1 MPKSIEEKVEDWCK
15 KQLDNYFTKTEKIN
29 DEIEIALKSA
39 PSKKGGE
46 GNNFPDIKCFIESQ
60 NMRKIPVMIE
70 VKGTKGDFGK
80 FDKDGNILNID
91 KNGDP
96 NYTVIA
102 KYAVNGAVH
111 YGNAILTYTESYK
124 EVVAIGINGYEEN
137 KKLVTEIGVYYI
149 SDENLFIPK
158 KVADYSDLSFLKKE
172 NIEKFIRQIDELKLT
187 DEEKEKQKLEL
198 EDDIEKRLKNINQ
211 KMHDDLG
218 IVVGARVK
226 LISGLI
232 MAGLGV
238 QGKVSGL
245 KVEDL
250 KGELGEN
257 SNDGKIII
265 NKITDFLSERNL
277 PKEKKEIILNE
288 LKNVFLYSKL
298 EVPENG
304 ESKLKTVYTCVKN
317 DILPFLTKDL
327 HNIDFTGRL
336 FNVLNEWV
344 DVPDG
349 AENDVVL
356 TPRYVTEL
364 MAKLCEVNK
373 DSYVWDYATGSA
385 GFLISSM
392 NLMIEDVKKK
402 VTSPEEQNK
411 KIVQIKA
418 EQLLGIEKLPD
429 IYLLAVLNMI
439 LMGDGSSNIIHG
451 DSITEFEGN
460 YEQGKLKGEK
470 FPANV
475 FLLNPPY
482 SAPGKGFNFVEKAL
496 SKMSGGKAA
505 VLIQENAGSSQGAD
519 YTKEILKNNTLL
531 ASIHMSADLFIGKSN
546 VQTAIYVF
554 EVGKPHDTEKLVK
567 FIDFSNDGYIRQS
580 RKKSS
585 QSINLKDTGNA
596 KARYEELVNLVVRGK
611 GKDDKNLNYFKECYE
626 EDYITLN
633 GDDWTYS
640 QHKKNEL
647 NPSYEEF
654 MKDVRD
660 YLAWRI
666 SDVLKNGY
674 LRINE
679 HHFKENSKSFNNYEL
694 KLGKFKIGDIFEKI
708 ATRYKGKGDK
718 FKAVSNKKTNDFKY
732 PMVYAKF
739 GDNGIMYWGKENDF
753 ETKANVLS
761 IIYNGAI
768 AAGLVYAQPFETGIL
783 AESYLIRLKNEEI
796 SFEATLYL
804 ASVLKKVLYP
814 KYSRDYLATWTDKV
828 ENDYIYLPLNSKNK
842 IDFEYMENFICKLE
856 IEAYK
861 DLKEFL
867 LNNSFG
873 II

>member
-1 MPKSIEEKVEDWCK
+1 MSKSIEEKVEDWCK
-15 KQLDNYFTKTEKIN
+15 KQLDKYYTKTESIN
-29 DEIEIALKSA
+29 EEIEKALQLA
-39 PSKKGGE
+39 PSKNGGD
-46 GNNFPDIKCFIESQ
+46 GNNYPDIKCFIESESL
-60 NMRKIPVMIE
+60 RKIPVMIE

-80 FDKDGNILNID
+80 FDKDGNVLNTD

-96 NYTVIA
+96 NYSVIS

-111 YGNAILTYTESYK
+111 YGNAILTYTNSFK
-124 EVVAIGINGYEEN
+124 EVVAIGVNGYEQGKN
-137 KKLVTEIGVYYI
+137 FITEIGAYYI
-149 SDENLFIPK
+149 SEANLFIPK
-158 KVADYSDLSFLKKE
+158 KIANYSDLSFLKDE
-172 NIEKFIRQIDELKLT
+172 NVEKFIKQIDELKLT

-198 EDDIEKRLKNINQ
+198 EDDIEKKLKNINQ

-238 QGKVSGL
+238 KGKVSGL

-265 NKITDFLSERNL
+265 NKITDFLGERNL

-298 EVPENG
+298 EIPVNG
-304 ESKLKTVYTCVKN
+304 ESKLKTVYTSVKS

-336 FNVLNEWV
+336 FNVLNDWV
-344 DVPDG
+344 DVPDC

-392 NLMIEDVKKK
+392 NLMIEDVRKK
-402 VTSPEEQNK
+402 VTSLEEQNK
-411 KIVQIKA
+411 AIAKIKA

-439 LMGDGSSNIIHG
+439 LMGDGSSNIIHA
-451 DSITEFEGN
+451 DSLTQFEGN
-460 YEQGKLKGEK
+460 YEQGKHKGEK

-496 SKMSGGKAA
+496 SEMNCGKAA
-505 VLIQENAGSSQGAD
+505 VLIQENAGSTQGAG
-519 YTKEILKNNTLL
+519 YTKKILEKNTLL
-531 ASIHMSADLFIGKSN
+531 ASIHMSTDLFIGKSS

-567 FIDFSNDGYIRQS
+567 FIDFSNDGYTRQS

-585 QSINLKDTGNA
+585 QSTNLKDTGNA
-596 KARYEELVNLVVRGK
+596 KARYQELVNLIVRGK
-611 GKDDKNLNYFKECYE
+611 GKGNKNLNYFKDCYE
-626 EDYITLN
+626 EDYITLDGN
-633 GDDWTYS
+633 DWTYS
-640 QHKKNEL
+640 QHKKIDI
-647 NPSYEEF
+647 NPKKEDFE
-654 MKDVRD
+654 KVVKE

-666 SDVLKNGY
+666 SDSIKNG
-674 LRINE
+674 E
-679 HHFKENSKSFNNYEL
+679 S
-694 KLGKFKIGDIFEKI
+694 LGK
-708 ATRYKGKGDK
+708 
-718 FKAVSNKKTNDFKY
+718 
-732 PMVYAKF
+732 
-739 GDNGIMYWGKENDF
+739 
-753 ETKANVLS
+753 
-761 IIYNGAI
+761 
-768 AAGLVYAQPFETGIL
+768 
-783 AESYLIRLKNEEI
+783 
-796 SFEATLYL
+796 
-804 ASVLKKVLYP
+804 
-814 KYSRDYLATWTDKV
+814 
-828 ENDYIYLPLNSKNK
+828 
-842 IDFEYMENFICKLE
+842 
-856 IEAYK
+856 
-861 DLKEFL
+861 
-867 LNNSFG
+867 
-873 II
+873 

>member
-1 MPKSIEEKVEDWCK
+1 MSNSIEEKVEDWCK
-15 KQLDNYFTKTEKIN
+15 KQLDKYYTKTESIN
-29 DEIEIALKSA
+29 EEIEKALKLA
-39 PSKKGGE
+39 PSKNGGD
-46 GNNFPDIKCFIESQ
+46 GNNYPDIKCFIESESL
-60 NMRKIPVMIE
+60 RKIPVMIE
-70 VKGTKGDFGK
+70 VKGIKGDFGK
-80 FDKDGNILNID
+80 FDKDGNVLNTD
-91 KNGDP
+91 NNGDP
-96 NYTVIA
+96 NYSVIA

-111 YGNAILTYTESYK
+111 YGNAILTYTNTFK
-124 EVVAIGINGYEEN
+124 EVVAIGVNGYEQGKN
-137 KKLVTEIGVYYI
+137 FITEIGAYYI
-149 SDENLFIPK
+149 SEANLFIPK
-158 KVADYSDLSFLKKE
+158 KITDYSDLSFLKDE
-172 NIEKFIRQIDELKLT
+172 NVEKFIKQIDELKLT

-198 EDDIEKRLKNINQ
+198 EDDIEKKLKNINQ

-238 QGKVSGL
+238 KGKVSGL

-265 NKITDFLSERNL
+265 NKITDFLGERNL

-298 EVPENG
+298 EIPVNG
-304 ESKLKTVYTCVKN
+304 ESKLKTVYTSVKS

-336 FNVLNEWV
+336 FNVLNDWV

-392 NLMIEDVKKK
+392 NLMIEDAKKK
-402 VTSPEEQNK
+402 IASPEEQNK
-411 KIVQIKA
+411 AILKIKA

-439 LMGDGSSNIIHG
+439 LMGDGSSNIIHA
-451 DSITEFEGN
+451 DSITQFEGK
-460 YEQGKLKGEK
+460 YEQGKHKGEK

-496 SKMSGGKAA
+496 SEMSGGKAA
-505 VLIQENAGSSQGAD
+505 VLIQENAGSTQGAG
-519 YTKEILKNNTLL
+519 YTKKILEKNTLL
-531 ASIHMSADLFIGKSN
+531 ASIHMSTDLFIGKSS

-567 FIDFSNDGYIRQS
+567 FIDFSNDGYTRQS

-585 QSINLKDTGNA
+585 QSTNLKDTGNA
-596 KARYEELVNLVVRGK
+596 KARYQELVNLVVRGK
-611 GKDDKNLNYFKECYE
+611 GKDNKNLNYFKDCYE
-626 EDYITLN
+626 EDYITLDGN
-633 GDDWTYS
+633 DWTYS
-640 QHKKNEL
+640 QHKKIDI
-647 NPSYEEF
+647 NPKKEDFE
-654 MKDVRD
+654 KVVKE

-666 SDVLKNGY
+666 SDSIKNG
-674 LRINE
+674 E
-679 HHFKENSKSFNNYEL
+679 S
-694 KLGKFKIGDIFEKI
+694 LGK
-708 ATRYKGKGDK
+708 
-718 FKAVSNKKTNDFKY
+718 
-732 PMVYAKF
+732 
-739 GDNGIMYWGKENDF
+739 
-753 ETKANVLS
+753 
-761 IIYNGAI
+761 
-768 AAGLVYAQPFETGIL
+768 
-783 AESYLIRLKNEEI
+783 
-796 SFEATLYL
+796 
-804 ASVLKKVLYP
+804 
-814 KYSRDYLATWTDKV
+814 
-828 ENDYIYLPLNSKNK
+828 
-842 IDFEYMENFICKLE
+842 
-856 IEAYK
+856 
-861 DLKEFL
+861 
-867 LNNSFG
+867 
-873 II
+873 

>member
-1 MPKSIEEKVEDWCK
+1 MSKSIEEKVEDWCK
-15 KQLDNYFTKTEKIN
+15 KQLDKYYTKTESIN
-29 DEIEIALKSA
+29 EEIEKALQLA
-39 PSKKGGE
+39 PSKNGGD
-46 GNNFPDIKCFIESQ
+46 GNNYPDIKCFIESESL
-60 NMRKIPVMIE
+60 RKIPVMIE
-70 VKGTKGDFGK
+70 VKGTKDDFGK
-80 FDKDGNILNID
+80 FDKDGNVLNTD

-96 NYTVIA
+96 NYSVIS

-111 YGNAILTYTESYK
+111 YGNAILTYTNSFK
-124 EVVAIGINGYEEN
+124 EVVAIGVNGYEQGKN
-137 KKLVTEIGVYYI
+137 FITEIGAYYI
-149 SDENLFIPK
+149 SEANLFIPK
-158 KVADYSDLSFLKKE
+158 KIANYSDLSFLKDE
-172 NIEKFIRQIDELKLT
+172 NVEKFIKQIDELKLT

-198 EDDIEKRLKNINQ
+198 EDDIEKKLKNINQ

-238 QGKVSGL
+238 KGKVSGL

-265 NKITDFLSERNL
+265 NKITDFLGERNL

-298 EVPENG
+298 EIPVNG
-304 ESKLKTVYTCVKN
+304 ESKLKTVYTSVKS

-336 FNVLNEWV
+336 FNVLNDWV

-392 NLMIEDVKKK
+392 NLMIEDVRKK
-402 VTSPEEQNK
+402 VTSLEEQNK
-411 KIVQIKA
+411 TIAKIKA

-439 LMGDGSSNIIHG
+439 LMGDGSSNIIHA
-451 DSITEFEGN
+451 DSLTQFEGN
-460 YEQGKLKGEK
+460 YEQGKHKGEK

-496 SKMSGGKAA
+496 SEMNCGKAA
-505 VLIQENAGSSQGAD
+505 VLIQENAGSTQGAG
-519 YTKEILKNNTLL
+519 YTKKILEKNTLL
-531 ASIHMSADLFIGKSN
+531 ASIHMSTDLFIGKSS

-567 FIDFSNDGYIRQS
+567 FIDFSNDGYTRQS

-585 QSINLKDTGNA
+585 QSTNLKDTGNA
-596 KARYEELVNLVVRGK
+596 KARYQELVNLIVRGK
-611 GKDDKNLNYFKECYE
+611 GKDNKNLNYFKDCYE
-626 EDYITLN
+626 EDYITLDGN
-633 GDDWTYS
+633 DWTYS
-640 QHKKNEL
+640 QHKKIDI
-647 NPSYEEF
+647 NPKKEDFE
-654 MKDVRD
+654 KVVKE

-666 SDVLKNGY
+666 SDSIKNG
-674 LRINE
+674 E
-679 HHFKENSKSFNNYEL
+679 S
-694 KLGKFKIGDIFEKI
+694 LGK
-708 ATRYKGKGDK
+708 
-718 FKAVSNKKTNDFKY
+718 
-732 PMVYAKF
+732 
-739 GDNGIMYWGKENDF
+739 
-753 ETKANVLS
+753 
-761 IIYNGAI
+761 
-768 AAGLVYAQPFETGIL
+768 
-783 AESYLIRLKNEEI
+783 
-796 SFEATLYL
+796 
-804 ASVLKKVLYP
+804 
-814 KYSRDYLATWTDKV
+814 
-828 ENDYIYLPLNSKNK
+828 
-842 IDFEYMENFICKLE
+842 
-856 IEAYK
+856 
-861 DLKEFL
+861 
-867 LNNSFG
+867 
-873 II
+873 

>member
-1 MPKSIEEKVEDWCK
+1 MSKSIEEKVEDWCK
-15 KQLDNYFTKTEKIN
+15 KQLDKYYTKTESIN
-29 DEIEIALKSA
+29 EEIEKALQLA
-39 PSKKGGE
+39 PSKNGGD
-46 GNNFPDIKCFIESQ
+46 GNNYPDIKCFIESESL
-60 NMRKIPVMIE
+60 RKIPVMIE

-80 FDKDGNILNID
+80 FDKDGNVLNTD

-96 NYTVIA
+96 NYSVIS

-111 YGNAILTYTESYK
+111 YGNAILTYTNSFK
-124 EVVAIGINGYEEN
+124 EVVAIGVNGYEQGKN
-137 KKLVTEIGVYYI
+137 FITEIGAYYI
-149 SDENLFIPK
+149 SEANLFIPK
-158 KVADYSDLSFLKKE
+158 KIANYSDLSFLKDE
-172 NIEKFIRQIDELKLT
+172 NVEKFIKQIDELKLT

-198 EDDIEKRLKNINQ
+198 EDDIEKKLKNINQ
-211 KMHDDLG
+211 KLHDDLG

-238 QGKVSGL
+238 KGKVSGL

-265 NKITDFLSERNL
+265 NKITDFLGERNL

-298 EVPENG
+298 EIPVNG
-304 ESKLKTVYTCVKN
+304 ESKLKTVYTSVKS

-336 FNVLNEWV
+336 FNVLNDWV

-392 NLMIEDVKKK
+392 NLMIEDVRKK
-402 VTSPEEQNK
+402 VTSLEEQNK
-411 KIVQIKA
+411 AIAKIKA

-439 LMGDGSSNIIHG
+439 LMGDGSSNIIHA
-451 DSITEFEGN
+451 DSLTQFEGN
-460 YEQGKLKGEK
+460 YEQGKHKGEK

-496 SKMSGGKAA
+496 SEMNCGKAA
-505 VLIQENAGSSQGAD
+505 VLIQENAGSTQGAG
-519 YTKEILKNNTLL
+519 YTKKILEKNTLL
-531 ASIHMSADLFIGKSN
+531 ASIHMSTDLFIGKSS

-567 FIDFSNDGYIRQS
+567 FIDFSNDGYTRQS

-585 QSINLKDTGNA
+585 QSTNLKDTGNA
-596 KARYEELVNLVVRGK
+596 KARYQELVNLIVRGK
-611 GKDDKNLNYFKECYE
+611 GKDNKNLNYFKDCYE
-626 EDYITLN
+626 EDYITLDGN
-633 GDDWTYS
+633 DWTYS
-640 QHKKNEL
+640 QHKKIDI
-647 NPSYEEF
+647 NPKKEDFE
-654 MKDVRD
+654 KVVKE

-666 SDVLKNGY
+666 SDSIKNG
-674 LRINE
+674 E
-679 HHFKENSKSFNNYEL
+679 S
-694 KLGKFKIGDIFEKI
+694 LGK
-708 ATRYKGKGDK
+708 
-718 FKAVSNKKTNDFKY
+718 
-732 PMVYAKF
+732 
-739 GDNGIMYWGKENDF
+739 
-753 ETKANVLS
+753 
-761 IIYNGAI
+761 
-768 AAGLVYAQPFETGIL
+768 
-783 AESYLIRLKNEEI
+783 
-796 SFEATLYL
+796 
-804 ASVLKKVLYP
+804 
-814 KYSRDYLATWTDKV
+814 
-828 ENDYIYLPLNSKNK
+828 
-842 IDFEYMENFICKLE
+842 
-856 IEAYK
+856 
-861 DLKEFL
+861 
-867 LNNSFG
+867 
-873 II
+873 

>member
-1 MPKSIEEKVEDWCK
+1 MSKSIEEKVEDWCK
-15 KQLDNYFTKTEKIN
+15 KQLDKYYTKTESIN
-29 DEIEIALKSA
+29 EEIEKALQLA
-39 PSKKGGE
+39 PSKNGGD
-46 GNNFPDIKCFIESQ
+46 GNNYPDIKCFIESESL
-60 NMRKIPVMIE
+60 RKIPVMIE

-80 FDKDGNILNID
+80 FDKDGNVLNTD

-96 NYTVIA
+96 NYSVIS

-111 YGNAILTYTESYK
+111 YGNAILTYTNSFK
-124 EVVAIGINGYEEN
+124 EVVAIGVNGYEQGKN
-137 KKLVTEIGVYYI
+137 FITEIGAYYI
-149 SDENLFIPK
+149 SEANLFIPK
-158 KVADYSDLSFLKKE
+158 KIANYSDLSFLKDE
-172 NIEKFIRQIDELKLT
+172 NVEKFIKQIDELKLT

-198 EDDIEKRLKNINQ
+198 EDDIEKKLKNINQ

-238 QGKVSGL
+238 KGKVSGL

-265 NKITDFLSERNL
+265 NKITDFLGERNL

-298 EVPENG
+298 EIPVNG
-304 ESKLKTVYTCVKN
+304 ESKLKTVYTSVKS

-336 FNVLNEWV
+336 FNVLNDWV

-392 NLMIEDVKKK
+392 NLMIEDVRKK
-402 VTSPEEQNK
+402 VTSLEEQNK
-411 KIVQIKA
+411 AIAKIKA

-439 LMGDGSSNIIHG
+439 LMGDGSSNIIHA
-451 DSITEFEGN
+451 DSLTQFEGN
-460 YEQGKLKGEK
+460 YEQGKHKGEK

-496 SKMSGGKAA
+496 SEMNCGKAA
-505 VLIQENAGSSQGAD
+505 VLIQENAGSTQGAE
-519 YTKEILKNNTLL
+519 YTKKILEKNTLL
-531 ASIHMSADLFIGKSN
+531 ASIHMSTDLFIGKSS

-567 FIDFSNDGYIRQS
+567 FIDFSNDGYTRQS

-585 QSINLKDTGNA
+585 QSTNLKDTGNA
-596 KARYEELVNLVVRGK
+596 KARYQELVNLIVRGK
-611 GKDDKNLNYFKECYE
+611 GKDNKNLNYFKDCYE
-626 EDYITLN
+626 EDYITLDGN
-633 GDDWTYS
+633 DWTYS
-640 QHKKNEL
+640 QHKKIDI
-647 NPSYEEF
+647 NPKKEDFE
-654 MKDVRD
+654 KVVKE

-666 SDVLKNGY
+666 SDSIKNG
-674 LRINE
+674 E
-679 HHFKENSKSFNNYEL
+679 S
-694 KLGKFKIGDIFEKI
+694 LGK
-708 ATRYKGKGDK
+708 
-718 FKAVSNKKTNDFKY
+718 
-732 PMVYAKF
+732 
-739 GDNGIMYWGKENDF
+739 
-753 ETKANVLS
+753 
-761 IIYNGAI
+761 
-768 AAGLVYAQPFETGIL
+768 
-783 AESYLIRLKNEEI
+783 
-796 SFEATLYL
+796 
-804 ASVLKKVLYP
+804 
-814 KYSRDYLATWTDKV
+814 
-828 ENDYIYLPLNSKNK
+828 
-842 IDFEYMENFICKLE
+842 
-856 IEAYK
+856 
-861 DLKEFL
+861 
-867 LNNSFG
+867 
-873 II
+873 

>member
-1 MPKSIEEKVEDWCK
+1 MSKSIEEKVEDWCK
-15 KQLDNYFTKTEKIN
+15 KQLDKYYTKTESIN
-29 DEIEIALKSA
+29 EEIEKALQLA
-39 PSKKGGE
+39 PSKNGGD
-46 GNNFPDIKCFIESQ
+46 GNNYPDIKCFIESESL
-60 NMRKIPVMIE
+60 RKIPVMIE

-80 FDKDGNILNID
+80 FDKDGNVLNTD

-96 NYTVIA
+96 NYSVIS

-111 YGNAILTYTESYK
+111 YGNAILTYTNSFK
-124 EVVAIGINGYEEN
+124 EVVAIGVNGYEQGKN
-137 KKLVTEIGVYYI
+137 FITEIGAYYI
-149 SDENLFIPK
+149 SEANLFIPK
-158 KVADYSDLSFLKKE
+158 KIANYSDLSFLKDE
-172 NIEKFIRQIDELKLT
+172 NVEKFIKQIDELKLT

-198 EDDIEKRLKNINQ
+198 EDDIEKKLKNINQ

-238 QGKVSGL
+238 KGKVSGL

-265 NKITDFLSERNL
+265 NKITDFLGERNL
-277 PKEKKEIILNE
+277 SKEKKEIILNE

-298 EVPENG
+298 EIPVNG
-304 ESKLKTVYTCVKN
+304 ESKLKTVYTSVKS

-336 FNVLNEWV
+336 FNVLNDWV

-392 NLMIEDVKKK
+392 NLMIEDVRKK
-402 VTSPEEQNK
+402 VTSLEEQNK
-411 KIVQIKA
+411 AIAKIKA

-439 LMGDGSSNIIHG
+439 LMGDGSSNIIHA
-451 DSITEFEGN
+451 DSLTQFEGN
-460 YEQGKLKGEK
+460 YEQGKHKGEK

-496 SKMSGGKAA
+496 SEMNCGKAA
-505 VLIQENAGSSQGAD
+505 VLIQENAGSTQGAG
-519 YTKEILKNNTLL
+519 YTKKILEKNTLL
-531 ASIHMSADLFIGKSN
+531 ASIHMSTDLFIGKSS

-567 FIDFSNDGYIRQS
+567 FIDFSNDGYTRQS

-585 QSINLKDTGNA
+585 QSTNLKDTGNA
-596 KARYEELVNLVVRGK
+596 KARYQELVNLIVRGK
-611 GKDDKNLNYFKECYE
+611 GKDNKNLNYFKDCYE
-626 EDYITLN
+626 EDYITLDGN
-633 GDDWTYS
+633 DWTYS
-640 QHKKNEL
+640 QHKKIDI
-647 NPSYEEF
+647 NPKKEDFE
-654 MKDVRD
+654 KVVKE

-666 SDVLKNGY
+666 SDSIKNG
-674 LRINE
+674 E
-679 HHFKENSKSFNNYEL
+679 S
-694 KLGKFKIGDIFEKI
+694 LGK
-708 ATRYKGKGDK
+708 
-718 FKAVSNKKTNDFKY
+718 
-732 PMVYAKF
+732 
-739 GDNGIMYWGKENDF
+739 
-753 ETKANVLS
+753 
-761 IIYNGAI
+761 
-768 AAGLVYAQPFETGIL
+768 
-783 AESYLIRLKNEEI
+783 
-796 SFEATLYL
+796 
-804 ASVLKKVLYP
+804 
-814 KYSRDYLATWTDKV
+814 
-828 ENDYIYLPLNSKNK
+828 
-842 IDFEYMENFICKLE
+842 
-856 IEAYK
+856 
-861 DLKEFL
+861 
-867 LNNSFG
+867 
-873 II
+873 

>member
-1 MPKSIEEKVEDWCK
+1 MSKSIEEKVEDWCK
-15 KQLDNYFTKTEKIN
+15 KQLDKYYTKTESIN
-29 DEIEIALKSA
+29 EEIEKALQLA
-39 PSKKGGE
+39 PSKNGGD
-46 GNNFPDIKCFIESQ
+46 GNNYPDIKCFIESESL
-60 NMRKIPVMIE
+60 RKIPVMIE

-80 FDKDGNILNID
+80 FDKDGNVLNTD

-96 NYTVIA
+96 NYSVIS

-111 YGNAILTYTESYK
+111 YGNAILTYTNSFK
-124 EVVAIGINGYEEN
+124 EVVAIGVNGYEQGKN
-137 KKLVTEIGVYYI
+137 FITEIGAYYI
-149 SDENLFIPK
+149 SEANLFIPK
-158 KVADYSDLSFLKKE
+158 KIANYSDLSFLKDE
-172 NIEKFIRQIDELKLT
+172 NVEKFIKQIDELKLT

-198 EDDIEKRLKNINQ
+198 EDDIEKKLKNINQ

-238 QGKVSGL
+238 KGKVSGL

-265 NKITDFLSERNL
+265 NKITDFLGERNL
-277 PKEKKEIILNE
+277 PKKKKEIILNE

-298 EVPENG
+298 EIPVNG
-304 ESKLKTVYTCVKN
+304 ESKLKTVYTSVKS

-336 FNVLNEWV
+336 FNVLNDWV

-392 NLMIEDVKKK
+392 NLMIEDVRKK
-402 VTSPEEQNK
+402 VTSLEEQNK
-411 KIVQIKA
+411 AIAKIKA

-439 LMGDGSSNIIHG
+439 LMGDGSSNIIHA
-451 DSITEFEGN
+451 DSLTQFEGN
-460 YEQGKLKGEK
+460 YEQGKHKGEK

-496 SKMSGGKAA
+496 SEMNCGKAA
-505 VLIQENAGSSQGAD
+505 VLIQENAGSTQGAG
-519 YTKEILKNNTLL
+519 YTKKILEKNTLL
-531 ASIHMSADLFIGKSN
+531 ASIHMSTDLFIGKSS

-567 FIDFSNDGYIRQS
+567 FIDFSNDGYTRQS

-585 QSINLKDTGNA
+585 QSTNLKDTGNA
-596 KARYEELVNLVVRGK
+596 KARYQELVNLIVRGK
-611 GKDDKNLNYFKECYE
+611 GKDNKNLNYFKDCYE
-626 EDYITLN
+626 EDYITLDGN
-633 GDDWTYS
+633 DWTYS
-640 QHKKNEL
+640 QHKKIDI
-647 NPSYEEF
+647 NPKKEDFE
-654 MKDVRD
+654 KVVKE

-666 SDVLKNGY
+666 SDSIKNG
-674 LRINE
+674 E
-679 HHFKENSKSFNNYEL
+679 S
-694 KLGKFKIGDIFEKI
+694 LGK
-708 ATRYKGKGDK
+708 
-718 FKAVSNKKTNDFKY
+718 
-732 PMVYAKF
+732 
-739 GDNGIMYWGKENDF
+739 
-753 ETKANVLS
+753 
-761 IIYNGAI
+761 
-768 AAGLVYAQPFETGIL
+768 
-783 AESYLIRLKNEEI
+783 
-796 SFEATLYL
+796 
-804 ASVLKKVLYP
+804 
-814 KYSRDYLATWTDKV
+814 
-828 ENDYIYLPLNSKNK
+828 
-842 IDFEYMENFICKLE
+842 
-856 IEAYK
+856 
-861 DLKEFL
+861 
-867 LNNSFG
+867 
-873 II
+873 

>member
-1 MPKSIEEKVEDWCK
+1 MSKSIEEKVEDWCK
-15 KQLDNYFTKTEKIN
+15 KQLDKYYTKTESIN
-29 DEIEIALKSA
+29 EEIEKALQLA
-39 PSKKGGE
+39 PSKNGGD
-46 GNNFPDIKCFIESQ
+46 GNNYPDIKCFIESESL
-60 NMRKIPVMIE
+60 RKIPVMIE

-80 FDKDGNILNID
+80 FDKDGNVLNTD

-96 NYTVIA
+96 NYNVIS

-111 YGNAILTYTESYK
+111 YGNAILTYTNSFK
-124 EVVAIGINGYEEN
+124 EVVAIGVNGYEQGKN
-137 KKLVTEIGVYYI
+137 FITEIGAYYI
-149 SDENLFIPK
+149 SEGNLFIPK
-158 KVADYSDLSFLKKE
+158 KIANYSDLSFLKDE
-172 NIEKFIRQIDELKLT
+172 NVEKFIKQIDELKLT

-198 EDDIEKRLKNINQ
+198 EDDIEKKLKNINQ

-238 QGKVSGL
+238 KGKVSGL

-265 NKITDFLSERNL
+265 NKITDFLGERNL

-298 EVPENG
+298 EIPVNG
-304 ESKLKTVYTCVKN
+304 ESKLKTVYTSVKS

-336 FNVLNEWV
+336 FNVLNDWV

-392 NLMIEDVKKK
+392 NLMIEDVRKK
-402 VTSPEEQNK
+402 VTSLEEQNK
-411 KIVQIKA
+411 AIAKIKA

-439 LMGDGSSNIIHG
+439 LMGDGSSNIIHA
-451 DSITEFEGN
+451 DSLTQFEGN
-460 YEQGKLKGEK
+460 YEQGKHKGEK

-496 SKMSGGKAA
+496 SEMNCGKAA
-505 VLIQENAGSSQGAD
+505 VLIQENAGSTQGAG
-519 YTKEILKNNTLL
+519 YTKKILEKNTLL
-531 ASIHMSADLFIGKSN
+531 ASIHMSTDLFIGKSS

-567 FIDFSNDGYIRQS
+567 FIDFSNDGYTRQS

-585 QSINLKDTGNA
+585 QSTNLKDTGNA
-596 KARYEELVNLVVRGK
+596 KARYQELVNLIVRGK
-611 GKDDKNLNYFKECYE
+611 GKDNKNLNYFKDCYE
-626 EDYITLN
+626 EDYITLDGN
-633 GDDWTYS
+633 DWTYS
-640 QHKKNEL
+640 QHKKIDI
-647 NPSYEEF
+647 NPKKEDFE
-654 MKDVRD
+654 KVVKE

-666 SDVLKNGY
+666 SDSIKNG
-674 LRINE
+674 E
-679 HHFKENSKSFNNYEL
+679 S
-694 KLGKFKIGDIFEKI
+694 LGK
-708 ATRYKGKGDK
+708 
-718 FKAVSNKKTNDFKY
+718 
-732 PMVYAKF
+732 
-739 GDNGIMYWGKENDF
+739 
-753 ETKANVLS
+753 
-761 IIYNGAI
+761 
-768 AAGLVYAQPFETGIL
+768 
-783 AESYLIRLKNEEI
+783 
-796 SFEATLYL
+796 
-804 ASVLKKVLYP
+804 
-814 KYSRDYLATWTDKV
+814 
-828 ENDYIYLPLNSKNK
+828 
-842 IDFEYMENFICKLE
+842 
-856 IEAYK
+856 
-861 DLKEFL
+861 
-867 LNNSFG
+867 
-873 II
+873 

>member
-1 MPKSIEEKVEDWCK
+1 MSKSIEEKVEDWCK
-15 KQLDNYFTKTEKIN
+15 KQLDKYYTKTESIN
-29 DEIEIALKSA
+29 EEIEKALQLA
-39 PSKKGGE
+39 PSKNGGD
-46 GNNFPDIKCFIESQ
+46 GNNYPDIKCFIESESL
-60 NMRKIPVMIE
+60 RKIPVMIE
-70 VKGTKGDFGK
+70 VKGTKDDFGK
-80 FDKDGNILNID
+80 FDKDGNVLNTD

-96 NYTVIA
+96 NYSVIS

-111 YGNAILTYTESYK
+111 YGNAILTYTNSFK
-124 EVVAIGINGYEEN
+124 EVVAIGVNGYEQGKN
-137 KKLVTEIGVYYI
+137 FITEIGAYYI
-149 SDENLFIPK
+149 SEANLFIPK
-158 KVADYSDLSFLKKE
+158 KIANYSDLSFLKDE
-172 NIEKFIRQIDELKLT
+172 NVEKFIKQIDELKLT

-198 EDDIEKRLKNINQ
+198 EDDIEKKLKNINQ

-238 QGKVSGL
+238 KGKVSGL

-265 NKITDFLSERNL
+265 NKITDFLGERNL

-298 EVPENG
+298 EIPVNG
-304 ESKLKTVYTCVKN
+304 ESKLKTVYTSVKS

-336 FNVLNEWV
+336 FNVLNDWV

-392 NLMIEDVKKK
+392 NLMIEDVRKK
-402 VTSPEEQNK
+402 VTSLEEQNK
-411 KIVQIKA
+411 AIAKIKA

-439 LMGDGSSNIIHG
+439 LMGDGSSNIIHA
-451 DSITEFEGN
+451 DSLTQFEGN
-460 YEQGKLKGEK
+460 YEQGKHKGEK

-496 SKMSGGKAA
+496 SEMNCGKAA
-505 VLIQENAGSSQGAD
+505 VLIQENAGSTQGAG
-519 YTKEILKNNTLL
+519 YTKKILEKNTLL
-531 ASIHMSADLFIGKSN
+531 ASIHMSTDLFIGKSS

-567 FIDFSNDGYIRQS
+567 FIDFSNDGYTRQS

-585 QSINLKDTGNA
+585 QSTNLKDTGNA
-596 KARYEELVNLVVRGK
+596 KARYLELVNLIVRGK
-611 GKDDKNLNYFKECYE
+611 GKDNKNLNYFKDCYE
-626 EDYITLN
+626 EDYITLDGN
-633 GDDWTYS
+633 DWTYS
-640 QHKKNEL
+640 QHKKIDI
-647 NPSYEEF
+647 NPKKEDFE
-654 MKDVRD
+654 KVVKE

-666 SDVLKNGY
+666 SDSIKNG
-674 LRINE
+674 E
-679 HHFKENSKSFNNYEL
+679 S
-694 KLGKFKIGDIFEKI
+694 LGK
-708 ATRYKGKGDK
+708 
-718 FKAVSNKKTNDFKY
+718 
-732 PMVYAKF
+732 
-739 GDNGIMYWGKENDF
+739 
-753 ETKANVLS
+753 
-761 IIYNGAI
+761 
-768 AAGLVYAQPFETGIL
+768 
-783 AESYLIRLKNEEI
+783 
-796 SFEATLYL
+796 
-804 ASVLKKVLYP
+804 
-814 KYSRDYLATWTDKV
+814 
-828 ENDYIYLPLNSKNK
+828 
-842 IDFEYMENFICKLE
+842 
-856 IEAYK
+856 
-861 DLKEFL
+861 
-867 LNNSFG
+867 
-873 II
+873 

>member
-1 MPKSIEEKVEDWCK
+1 MSKSIEEKVEDWCK
-15 KQLDNYFTKTEKIN
+15 KQLDKYYTKTESIN
-29 DEIEIALKSA
+29 EEIEKALQLA
-39 PSKKGGE
+39 PSKNGGD
-46 GNNFPDIKCFIESQ
+46 GNNYPDIKCFIESESL
-60 NMRKIPVMIE
+60 RKIPVMIE

-80 FDKDGNILNID
+80 FDKDGNVLNTD

-96 NYTVIA
+96 NYSVIS

-111 YGNAILTYTESYK
+111 YGNAILTYTNSFK
-124 EVVAIGINGYEEN
+124 EVVAIGVNGYEQGKN
-137 KKLVTEIGVYYI
+137 FITEIGAYYI
-149 SDENLFIPK
+149 SEANLFIPK
-158 KVADYSDLSFLKKE
+158 KIANYSDLSFLKDE
-172 NIEKFIRQIDELKLT
+172 NVEKFIKQIDELKLT

-198 EDDIEKRLKNINQ
+198 EDDIEKKLKNINQ

-238 QGKVSGL
+238 KGKVSGL

-265 NKITDFLSERNL
+265 NKITDFLGERNL

-298 EVPENG
+298 EIPVNG
-304 ESKLKTVYTCVKN
+304 ESKLKTVYTSVKS

-336 FNVLNEWV
+336 FNVLNDWV

-373 DSYVWDYATGSA
+373 GSYVWDYATGSA

-392 NLMIEDVKKK
+392 NLMIEDVRKK
-402 VTSPEEQNK
+402 VTSLEEQNK
-411 KIVQIKA
+411 AIAKIKA

-439 LMGDGSSNIIHG
+439 LMGDGSSNIIHA
-451 DSITEFEGN
+451 DSLTQFEGN
-460 YEQGKLKGEK
+460 YEQGKHKGEK

-496 SKMSGGKAA
+496 SEMNCGKAA
-505 VLIQENAGSSQGAD
+505 VLIQENAGSTQGAG
-519 YTKEILKNNTLL
+519 YTKKILEKNTLL
-531 ASIHMSADLFIGKSN
+531 ASIHMSTDLFIGKSS

-567 FIDFSNDGYIRQS
+567 FIDFSNDGYTRQS

-585 QSINLKDTGNA
+585 QSTNLKDTGNA
-596 KARYEELVNLVVRGK
+596 KARYQELVNLIVRGK
-611 GKDDKNLNYFKECYE
+611 GKDNKNLNYFKDCYE
-626 EDYITLN
+626 EDYITLDGN
-633 GDDWTYS
+633 DWTYS
-640 QHKKNEL
+640 QHKKIDI
-647 NPSYEEF
+647 NPKKEDFE
-654 MKDVRD
+654 KVVKE

-666 SDVLKNGY
+666 SDSIKNG
-674 LRINE
+674 E
-679 HHFKENSKSFNNYEL
+679 S
-694 KLGKFKIGDIFEKI
+694 LGK
-708 ATRYKGKGDK
+708 
-718 FKAVSNKKTNDFKY
+718 
-732 PMVYAKF
+732 
-739 GDNGIMYWGKENDF
+739 
-753 ETKANVLS
+753 
-761 IIYNGAI
+761 
-768 AAGLVYAQPFETGIL
+768 
-783 AESYLIRLKNEEI
+783 
-796 SFEATLYL
+796 
-804 ASVLKKVLYP
+804 
-814 KYSRDYLATWTDKV
+814 
-828 ENDYIYLPLNSKNK
+828 
-842 IDFEYMENFICKLE
+842 
-856 IEAYK
+856 
-861 DLKEFL
+861 
-867 LNNSFG
+867 
-873 II
+873 

>member
-1 MPKSIEEKVEDWCK
+1 MSKSIEEKVEDWCK
-15 KQLDNYFTKTEKIN
+15 KQLDKYYTKTESIN
-29 DEIEIALKSA
+29 EEIEKALQLA
-39 PSKKGGE
+39 PSKNGGD
-46 GNNFPDIKCFIESQ
+46 GNNYPDIKCFIESESL
-60 NMRKIPVMIE
+60 RKIPVMIE

-80 FDKDGNILNID
+80 FDKDGNVLNTD

-96 NYTVIA
+96 NYSVIS

-111 YGNAILTYTESYK
+111 YGNAILTYTNSFK
-124 EVVAIGINGYEEN
+124 EVVAIGVNGYEQGKN
-137 KKLVTEIGVYYI
+137 FITEIGAYYI
-149 SDENLFIPK
+149 SEANLFIPK
-158 KVADYSDLSFLKKE
+158 KIANYSDLSFLKDE
-172 NIEKFIRQIDELKLT
+172 NVEKFIKQIDELKLT

-198 EDDIEKRLKNINQ
+198 EDDIEKKLKNINQ

-238 QGKVSGL
+238 KGKVSGL

-265 NKITDFLSERNL
+265 NKITDFLGERNL

-298 EVPENG
+298 EIPVNG
-304 ESKLKTVYTCVKN
+304 ESKLKTVYTSVKS

-336 FNVLNEWV
+336 FNVLNDWV

-392 NLMIEDVKKK
+392 NLMIEDVRKK
-402 VTSPEEQNK
+402 VTSLEEQNK
-411 KIVQIKA
+411 AIAKIKA

-439 LMGDGSSNIIHG
+439 LMGDGSSNIIHA
-451 DSITEFEGN
+451 DSLTQFEGN
-460 YEQGKLKGEK
+460 YEQGKHKGEK

-496 SKMSGGKAA
+496 SEMNCGKAA
-505 VLIQENAGSSQGAD
+505 VLIQENAGSTQGAG
-519 YTKEILKNNTLL
+519 YTKKILEKNTLL
-531 ASIHMSADLFIGKSN
+531 ASIHMSTDLFIGKSS

-567 FIDFSNDGYIRQS
+567 FIDFSNDGYTRQS

-585 QSINLKDTGNA
+585 QSTNLKDTGNA
-596 KARYEELVNLVVRGK
+596 KARYQELVNLIVRGK
-611 GKDDKNLNYFKECYE
+611 GKGNKNLNYFKDCYE
-626 EDYITLN
+626 EDYITLDGN
-633 GDDWTYS
+633 DWTYS
-640 QHKKNEL
+640 QHKKIDI
-647 NPSYEEF
+647 NPKKEDFE
-654 MKDVRD
+654 KVVKE

-666 SDVLKNGY
+666 SDSIKNG
-674 LRINE
+674 E
-679 HHFKENSKSFNNYEL
+679 S
-694 KLGKFKIGDIFEKI
+694 LGK
-708 ATRYKGKGDK
+708 
-718 FKAVSNKKTNDFKY
+718 
-732 PMVYAKF
+732 
-739 GDNGIMYWGKENDF
+739 
-753 ETKANVLS
+753 
-761 IIYNGAI
+761 
-768 AAGLVYAQPFETGIL
+768 
-783 AESYLIRLKNEEI
+783 
-796 SFEATLYL
+796 
-804 ASVLKKVLYP
+804 
-814 KYSRDYLATWTDKV
+814 
-828 ENDYIYLPLNSKNK
+828 
-842 IDFEYMENFICKLE
+842 
-856 IEAYK
+856 
-861 DLKEFL
+861 
-867 LNNSFG
+867 
-873 II
+873 

>member
-1 MPKSIEEKVEDWCK
+1 MSKSIEEKVEDWCK
-15 KQLDNYFTKTEKIN
+15 KQLDKYYTKTESIN
-29 DEIEIALKSA
+29 EEIEKALQLA
-39 PSKKGGE
+39 PSKNGGD
-46 GNNFPDIKCFIESQ
+46 GNNYPDIKCFIESESL
-60 NMRKIPVMIE
+60 RKIPVMIE
-70 VKGTKGDFGK
+70 VKGTKDDFGK
-80 FDKDGNILNID
+80 FDKDGNVLNTD

-96 NYTVIA
+96 NYSVIS

-111 YGNAILTYTESYK
+111 YGNAILTYTNSFK
-124 EVVAIGINGYEEN
+124 EVVAIGVNGYEQGKN
-137 KKLVTEIGVYYI
+137 FITEIGAYYI
-149 SDENLFIPK
+149 SEANLFIPK
-158 KVADYSDLSFLKKE
+158 KIANYSDLSFLKDE
-172 NIEKFIRQIDELKLT
+172 NVEKFIKQIDELKLT

-198 EDDIEKRLKNINQ
+198 EDDIEKKLKNINQ

-238 QGKVSGL
+238 KGKVSGL

-265 NKITDFLSERNL
+265 NKITDFLGERNL

-298 EVPENG
+298 EIPVNG
-304 ESKLKTVYTCVKN
+304 ESKLKTVYTSVKS

-336 FNVLNEWV
+336 FNVLNDWV

-392 NLMIEDVKKK
+392 NLMIEDVRKK
-402 VTSPEEQNK
+402 VTSLEEQNK
-411 KIVQIKA
+411 AIAKIKA

-439 LMGDGSSNIIHG
+439 LMGDGSSNIIHA
-451 DSITEFEGN
+451 DSLTQFEGN
-460 YEQGKLKGEK
+460 YEQGKHKGEK

-496 SKMSGGKAA
+496 SEMNCGKAA
-505 VLIQENAGSSQGAD
+505 VLIQENAGSTQGAG
-519 YTKEILKNNTLL
+519 YTKKILEKNTLL
-531 ASIHMSADLFIGKSN
+531 ASIHMSTDLFIGKSS

-567 FIDFSNDGYIRQS
+567 FIDFSNDGYTRQS

-585 QSINLKDTGNA
+585 QSTNLKDTGNA
-596 KARYEELVNLVVRGK
+596 KARYQELVNLIVRGK
-611 GKDDKNLNYFKECYE
+611 GKDNKNLNYFKDCYE
-626 EDYITLN
+626 EDYITLDGN
-633 GDDWTYS
+633 DWTYS
-640 QHKKNEL
+640 QHKKIDI
-647 NPSYEEF
+647 NPKKEDFE
-654 MKDVRD
+654 KVVKE

-666 SDVLKNGY
+666 SDSIKNG
-674 LRINE
+674 E
-679 HHFKENSKSFNNYEL
+679 S
-694 KLGKFKIGDIFEKI
+694 LGK
-708 ATRYKGKGDK
+708 
-718 FKAVSNKKTNDFKY
+718 
-732 PMVYAKF
+732 
-739 GDNGIMYWGKENDF
+739 
-753 ETKANVLS
+753 
-761 IIYNGAI
+761 
-768 AAGLVYAQPFETGIL
+768 
-783 AESYLIRLKNEEI
+783 
-796 SFEATLYL
+796 
-804 ASVLKKVLYP
+804 
-814 KYSRDYLATWTDKV
+814 
-828 ENDYIYLPLNSKNK
+828 
-842 IDFEYMENFICKLE
+842 
-856 IEAYK
+856 
-861 DLKEFL
+861 
-867 LNNSFG
+867 
-873 II
+873 

>member
-1 MPKSIEEKVEDWCK
+1 MSKSIEEKVEDWCK
-15 KQLDNYFTKTEKIN
+15 KQLDKYYTKSESIN
-29 DEIEIALKSA
+29 EEIEKALQLA
-39 PSKKGGE
+39 PSKNGGD
-46 GNNFPDIKCFIESQ
+46 GNNYPDIKCFIESESL
-60 NMRKIPVMIE
+60 RKIPVMIE
-70 VKGTKGDFGK
+70 VKGTKDDFGK
-80 FDKDGNILNID
+80 FDKDGNVLNTD

-96 NYTVIA
+96 NYSVIS

-111 YGNAILTYTESYK
+111 YGNAILTYTNSFK
-124 EVVAIGINGYEEN
+124 EVVAIGVNGYEQGKN
-137 KKLVTEIGVYYI
+137 FITEIGAYYI
-149 SDENLFIPK
+149 SEANLFIPK
-158 KVADYSDLSFLKKE
+158 KIANYSDLSFLKDE
-172 NIEKFIRQIDELKLT
+172 NVEKFIKQIDELKLT

-198 EDDIEKRLKNINQ
+198 EDDIEKKLKNINQ

-238 QGKVSGL
+238 KGKVSGL

-265 NKITDFLSERNL
+265 NKITDFLGERNL

-298 EVPENG
+298 EIPVNG
-304 ESKLKTVYTCVKN
+304 ESKLKTVYTSVKS

-336 FNVLNEWV
+336 FNVLNDWV

-392 NLMIEDVKKK
+392 NLMIEDVRKK
-402 VTSPEEQNK
+402 VTSLEEQNK
-411 KIVQIKA
+411 AIAKIKA

-439 LMGDGSSNIIHG
+439 LMGDGSSNIIHA
-451 DSITEFEGN
+451 DSLTQFEGN
-460 YEQGKLKGEK
+460 YEQGKHKGEK

-496 SKMSGGKAA
+496 SEMNCGKAA
-505 VLIQENAGSSQGAD
+505 VLIQENAGSTQGAG
-519 YTKEILKNNTLL
+519 YTKKILEKNTLL
-531 ASIHMSADLFIGKSN
+531 ASIHMSTDLFIGKSS

-567 FIDFSNDGYIRQS
+567 FIDFSNDGYTRQS

-585 QSINLKDTGNA
+585 QSTNLKDTGNA
-596 KARYEELVNLVVRGK
+596 KARYQELVNLIVRGK
-611 GKDDKNLNYFKECYE
+611 GKDNKNLNYFKDCYE
-626 EDYITLN
+626 EDYITLDGN
-633 GDDWTYS
+633 DWTYS
-640 QHKKNEL
+640 QHKKIDI
-647 NPSYEEF
+647 NPKKEDFE
-654 MKDVRD
+654 KVVKE

-666 SDVLKNGY
+666 SDSIKNG
-674 LRINE
+674 E
-679 HHFKENSKSFNNYEL
+679 S
-694 KLGKFKIGDIFEKI
+694 LGK
-708 ATRYKGKGDK
+708 
-718 FKAVSNKKTNDFKY
+718 
-732 PMVYAKF
+732 
-739 GDNGIMYWGKENDF
+739 
-753 ETKANVLS
+753 
-761 IIYNGAI
+761 
-768 AAGLVYAQPFETGIL
+768 
-783 AESYLIRLKNEEI
+783 
-796 SFEATLYL
+796 
-804 ASVLKKVLYP
+804 
-814 KYSRDYLATWTDKV
+814 
-828 ENDYIYLPLNSKNK
+828 
-842 IDFEYMENFICKLE
+842 
-856 IEAYK
+856 
-861 DLKEFL
+861 
-867 LNNSFG
+867 
-873 II
+873 

>member
-1 MPKSIEEKVEDWCK
+1 MSKSIEEKVEDWCK
-15 KQLDNYFTKTEKIN
+15 KQLDKYYTKTESIN
-29 DEIEIALKSA
+29 EEIEKALQLA
-39 PSKKGGE
+39 PSKNGGD
-46 GNNFPDIKCFIESQ
+46 GNNYPDIKCFIESESL
-60 NMRKIPVMIE
+60 RKIPVMIE

-80 FDKDGNILNID
+80 FDKDGNVLNTD

-96 NYTVIA
+96 NYSVIS

-111 YGNAILTYTESYK
+111 YGNAILTYTNSFK
-124 EVVAIGINGYEEN
+124 EVVAIGVNGYEQGKN
-137 KKLVTEIGVYYI
+137 FITEIGAYYI
-149 SDENLFIPK
+149 SEANLFIPK
-158 KVADYSDLSFLKKE
+158 KIANYSDLSFLKDE
-172 NIEKFIRQIDELKLT
+172 NVEKFIKQIDELKLT

-198 EDDIEKRLKNINQ
+198 EDDIEKKLKNINQ

-238 QGKVSGL
+238 KEKVSGL

-265 NKITDFLSERNL
+265 NKITDFLGERNL

-298 EVPENG
+298 EIPVNG
-304 ESKLKTVYTCVKN
+304 ESKLKTVYTSVKS

-336 FNVLNEWV
+336 FNVLNDWV

-392 NLMIEDVKKK
+392 NLMIEDVRKK
-402 VTSPEEQNK
+402 VTSLEEQNK
-411 KIVQIKA
+411 AIAKIKA

-439 LMGDGSSNIIHG
+439 LMGDGSSNIIHA
-451 DSITEFEGN
+451 DSLTQFEGN
-460 YEQGKLKGEK
+460 YEQGKHKGEK

-496 SKMSGGKAA
+496 SEMNCGKAA
-505 VLIQENAGSSQGAD
+505 VLIQENAGSTQGAG
-519 YTKEILKNNTLL
+519 YTKKILEKNTLL
-531 ASIHMSADLFIGKSN
+531 ASIHMSTDLFIGKSS

-567 FIDFSNDGYIRQS
+567 FIDFSNDGYTRQS

-585 QSINLKDTGNA
+585 QSTNLKDTGNA
-596 KARYEELVNLVVRGK
+596 KARYQELVNLIVRGK
-611 GKDDKNLNYFKECYE
+611 GKDNKNLNYFKDCYE
-626 EDYITLN
+626 EDYITLDGN
-633 GDDWTYS
+633 DWTYS
-640 QHKKNEL
+640 QHKKIDI
-647 NPSYEEF
+647 NPKKEDFE
-654 MKDVRD
+654 KVVKE

-666 SDVLKNGY
+666 SDSIKNG
-674 LRINE
+674 E
-679 HHFKENSKSFNNYEL
+679 S
-694 KLGKFKIGDIFEKI
+694 LGK
-708 ATRYKGKGDK
+708 
-718 FKAVSNKKTNDFKY
+718 
-732 PMVYAKF
+732 
-739 GDNGIMYWGKENDF
+739 
-753 ETKANVLS
+753 
-761 IIYNGAI
+761 
-768 AAGLVYAQPFETGIL
+768 
-783 AESYLIRLKNEEI
+783 
-796 SFEATLYL
+796 
-804 ASVLKKVLYP
+804 
-814 KYSRDYLATWTDKV
+814 
-828 ENDYIYLPLNSKNK
+828 
-842 IDFEYMENFICKLE
+842 
-856 IEAYK
+856 
-861 DLKEFL
+861 
-867 LNNSFG
+867 
-873 II
+873 

>member
-1 MPKSIEEKVEDWCK
+1 MSKSIEEKVEDWCK
-15 KQLDNYFTKTEKIN
+15 KQLDKYYTKTESIN
-29 DEIEIALKSA
+29 EEIEKALQLA
-39 PSKKGGE
+39 PSKNGGD
-46 GNNFPDIKCFIESQ
+46 GNNYPDIKCFIESESL
-60 NMRKIPVMIE
+60 RKIPVMIE

-80 FDKDGNILNID
+80 FDKDGNVLNTD

-96 NYTVIA
+96 NYSVIS

-111 YGNAILTYTESYK
+111 YGNAILTYTNSFK
-124 EVVAIGINGYEEN
+124 EVVAIGVNGYEQGKN
-137 KKLVTEIGVYYI
+137 FITEIGAYYI
-149 SDENLFIPK
+149 SEANLFIPK
-158 KVADYSDLSFLKKE
+158 KIANYSDLSFLKDE
-172 NIEKFIRQIDELKLT
+172 NVEKFIKQIDELKLT

-198 EDDIEKRLKNINQ
+198 EDDIEKKLKNINQ

-238 QGKVSGL
+238 KGKVSGL

-265 NKITDFLSERNL
+265 NKITDFLGERNL

-298 EVPENG
+298 EIPVNG
-304 ESKLKTVYTCVKN
+304 ESKLKTVYTSVKS

-336 FNVLNEWV
+336 FNVLNDWV

-392 NLMIEDVKKK
+392 NLMIEDVRKK
-402 VTSPEEQNK
+402 VTSLEEQNK
-411 KIVQIKA
+411 AIAKIKA

-439 LMGDGSSNIIHG
+439 LMGDGSSNIIHA
-451 DSITEFEGN
+451 DSLTQFEGN
-460 YEQGKLKGEK
+460 YEQGKHKGEK

-496 SKMSGGKAA
+496 SEMNCGKAA
-505 VLIQENAGSSQGAD
+505 VLIQENAGSTQGAG
-519 YTKEILKNNTLL
+519 YTKKILEKNTLL
-531 ASIHMSADLFIGKSN
+531 ASIHMSTDLFIGKSS

-567 FIDFSNDGYIRQS
+567 FIDFSNDGYTRQS

-585 QSINLKDTGNA
+585 QSTNLKDTGNA
-596 KARYEELVNLVVRGK
+596 KARYQELVNLIVRGK
-611 GKDDKNLNYFKECYE
+611 GKDNKNLNYFKDCYE
-626 EDYITLN
+626 EDYITLDGN
-633 GDDWTYS
+633 DWTYS
-640 QHKKNEL
+640 QHKKN
-647 NPSYEEF
+647 
-654 MKDVRD
+654 
-660 YLAWRI
+660 
-666 SDVLKNGY
+666 
-674 LRINE
+674 
-679 HHFKENSKSFNNYEL
+679 
-694 KLGKFKIGDIFEKI
+694 
-708 ATRYKGKGDK
+708 
-718 FKAVSNKKTNDFKY
+718 
-732 PMVYAKF
+732 
-739 GDNGIMYWGKENDF
+739 
-753 ETKANVLS
+753 
-761 IIYNGAI
+761 
-768 AAGLVYAQPFETGIL
+768 
-783 AESYLIRLKNEEI
+783 
-796 SFEATLYL
+796 
-804 ASVLKKVLYP
+804 
-814 KYSRDYLATWTDKV
+814 
-828 ENDYIYLPLNSKNK
+828 
-842 IDFEYMENFICKLE
+842 
-856 IEAYK
+856 
-861 DLKEFL
+861 
-867 LNNSFG
+867 
-873 II
+873 

>member
-1 MPKSIEEKVEDWCK
+1 MSKSIEEKVEDWCK
-15 KQLDNYFTKTEKIN
+15 KQLDKYYTKTESIN
-29 DEIEIALKSA
+29 EEIEKALQLA
-39 PSKKGGE
+39 PSKNGGD
-46 GNNFPDIKCFIESQ
+46 GNNYPDIKCFIESESL
-60 NMRKIPVMIE
+60 RKIPVMIE

-80 FDKDGNILNID
+80 FDKDGNVLNTD

-96 NYTVIA
+96 NYSVIS

-111 YGNAILTYTESYK
+111 YGNAILTYTNSFK
-124 EVVAIGINGYEEN
+124 EVVAIGVNGYEQGKN
-137 KKLVTEIGVYYI
+137 FITEIGAYYI
-149 SDENLFIPK
+149 SEANLFIPK
-158 KVADYSDLSFLKKE
+158 KIANYSDLSFLKDE
-172 NIEKFIRQIDELKLT
+172 NVEKFIKQIDELKLT

-198 EDDIEKRLKNINQ
+198 EDDIEKKLKNINQ

-238 QGKVSGL
+238 KGKVSGL

-265 NKITDFLSERNL
+265 NKITDFLGERNL

-298 EVPENG
+298 EIPVNG
-304 ESKLKTVYTCVKN
+304 ESKLKTVYTSVKS

-336 FNVLNEWV
+336 FNVLNDWV

-392 NLMIEDVKKK
+392 NLMIEDVRKK
-402 VTSPEEQNK
+402 VTSLEEQNK
-411 KIVQIKA
+411 AIAKIKA

-439 LMGDGSSNIIHG
+439 LMGDGSSNIIHA
-451 DSITEFEGN
+451 DSLTQFEGN
-460 YEQGKLKGEK
+460 YEQGKHKGEK

-496 SKMSGGKAA
+496 SEMNCGKAA
-505 VLIQENAGSSQGAD
+505 VLIQENAGSTQGAG
-519 YTKEILKNNTLL
+519 YTKKILEKNTLL
-531 ASIHMSADLFIGKSN
+531 ASIHMSTDLFIGKSS

-567 FIDFSNDGYIRQS
+567 FIDFSNDGYTRQS

-585 QSINLKDTGNA
+585 QSTNLKDTGNA
-596 KARYEELVNLVVRGK
+596 KARYQELVNLIVRGK
-611 GKDDKNLNYFKECYE
+611 GKDNKNLNYFKDCYE
-626 EDYITLN
+626 EDYITLYGN
-633 GDDWTYS
+633 DWTYS
-640 QHKKNEL
+640 QHKKIDI
-647 NPSYEEF
+647 NPKKEDFE
-654 MKDVRD
+654 KVVKE

-666 SDVLKNGY
+666 SDSIKNG
-674 LRINE
+674 E
-679 HHFKENSKSFNNYEL
+679 S
-694 KLGKFKIGDIFEKI
+694 LGK
-708 ATRYKGKGDK
+708 
-718 FKAVSNKKTNDFKY
+718 
-732 PMVYAKF
+732 
-739 GDNGIMYWGKENDF
+739 
-753 ETKANVLS
+753 
-761 IIYNGAI
+761 
-768 AAGLVYAQPFETGIL
+768 
-783 AESYLIRLKNEEI
+783 
-796 SFEATLYL
+796 
-804 ASVLKKVLYP
+804 
-814 KYSRDYLATWTDKV
+814 
-828 ENDYIYLPLNSKNK
+828 
-842 IDFEYMENFICKLE
+842 
-856 IEAYK
+856 
-861 DLKEFL
+861 
-867 LNNSFG
+867 
-873 II
+873 

>member
-1 MPKSIEEKVEDWCK
+1 MSKSIEEKVEDWCK
-15 KQLDNYFTKTEKIN
+15 KQLDKYYTKTESIN
-29 DEIEIALKSA
+29 EEIEKALQLA
-39 PSKKGGE
+39 PSKNGGD
-46 GNNFPDIKCFIESQ
+46 GNNYPDIKCFIESESL
-60 NMRKIPVMIE
+60 RKIPVMIE
-70 VKGTKGDFGK
+70 VKGTKDDFGK
-80 FDKDGNILNID
+80 FDKDGNVLNTD

-96 NYTVIA
+96 NYSVIS

-111 YGNAILTYTESYK
+111 YGNAILTYTNSFK
-124 EVVAIGINGYEEN
+124 EVVAIGVNGYEQGKN
-137 KKLVTEIGVYYI
+137 FITEIGAYYI
-149 SDENLFIPK
+149 SEANLFIPK
-158 KVADYSDLSFLKKE
+158 KIANYSDLSFLKDE
-172 NIEKFIRQIDELKLT
+172 NVEKFIKQIDELKLT

-198 EDDIEKRLKNINQ
+198 EDDIEKKLKNINQ
-211 KMHDDLG
+211 KIHDDLG

-238 QGKVSGL
+238 KGKVSGL

-265 NKITDFLSERNL
+265 NKITDFLGERNL

-298 EVPENG
+298 EIPVNG
-304 ESKLKTVYTCVKN
+304 ESKLKTVYTSVKS

-336 FNVLNEWV
+336 FNVLNDWV

-392 NLMIEDVKKK
+392 NLMIEDVRKK
-402 VTSPEEQNK
+402 VTSLEEQNK
-411 KIVQIKA
+411 AIAKIKA

-439 LMGDGSSNIIHG
+439 LMGDGSSNIIHA
-451 DSITEFEGN
+451 DSLTQFEGN
-460 YEQGKLKGEK
+460 YEQGKHKGEK

-496 SKMSGGKAA
+496 SEMNCGKAA
-505 VLIQENAGSSQGAD
+505 VLIQENAGSTQGAG
-519 YTKEILKNNTLL
+519 YTKKILEKNTLL
-531 ASIHMSADLFIGKSN
+531 ASIHMSTDLFIGKSS

-567 FIDFSNDGYIRQS
+567 FIDFSNDGYTRQS

-585 QSINLKDTGNA
+585 QSTNLKDTGNA
-596 KARYEELVNLVVRGK
+596 KARYQELVNLIVRGK
-611 GKDDKNLNYFKECYE
+611 GKDNKNLNYFKDCYE
-626 EDYITLN
+626 EDYITLDGN
-633 GDDWTYS
+633 DWTYS
-640 QHKKNEL
+640 QHKKIDI
-647 NPSYEEF
+647 NPKKEDFE
-654 MKDVRD
+654 KVVKE

-666 SDVLKNGY
+666 SDSIKNG
-674 LRINE
+674 E
-679 HHFKENSKSFNNYEL
+679 S
-694 KLGKFKIGDIFEKI
+694 LGK
-708 ATRYKGKGDK
+708 
-718 FKAVSNKKTNDFKY
+718 
-732 PMVYAKF
+732 
-739 GDNGIMYWGKENDF
+739 
-753 ETKANVLS
+753 
-761 IIYNGAI
+761 
-768 AAGLVYAQPFETGIL
+768 
-783 AESYLIRLKNEEI
+783 
-796 SFEATLYL
+796 
-804 ASVLKKVLYP
+804 
-814 KYSRDYLATWTDKV
+814 
-828 ENDYIYLPLNSKNK
+828 
-842 IDFEYMENFICKLE
+842 
-856 IEAYK
+856 
-861 DLKEFL
+861 
-867 LNNSFG
+867 
-873 II
+873 

>member
-1 MPKSIEEKVEDWCK
+1 MSKSIEEKVEDWCK
-15 KQLDNYFTKTEKIN
+15 KQLDKYYTKTESIN
-29 DEIEIALKSA
+29 EEIEKALQLA
-39 PSKKGGE
+39 PSKNGGD
-46 GNNFPDIKCFIESQ
+46 GNNYPDIKCFIESESL
-60 NMRKIPVMIE
+60 RKIPVMIE

-80 FDKDGNILNID
+80 FDKDGNVLNTD

-96 NYTVIA
+96 NYSVIS

-111 YGNAILTYTESYK
+111 YGNAILTYTNSFK
-124 EVVAIGINGYEEN
+124 EVVAIGVNGYEQGKN
-137 KKLVTEIGVYYI
+137 FITEIGAYYI
-149 SDENLFIPK
+149 SEANLFIPK
-158 KVADYSDLSFLKKE
+158 KIANYSDLSFLKDE
-172 NIEKFIRQIDELKLT
+172 NVEKFIKQIDELKLT

-198 EDDIEKRLKNINQ
+198 EDDIEKKLKNINQ

-238 QGKVSGL
+238 KGKVSGL

-265 NKITDFLSERNL
+265 NKITDFLGERNL

-298 EVPENG
+298 EIPVNG
-304 ESKLKTVYTCVKN
+304 ESKLKTVYTSVKS

-336 FNVLNEWV
+336 FNVLNDWV

-392 NLMIEDVKKK
+392 NLMIEDVRKK
-402 VTSPEEQNK
+402 VTSLEEQNK
-411 KIVQIKA
+411 AIAKIKA

-439 LMGDGSSNIIHG
+439 LMGDGSSNIIHA
-451 DSITEFEGN
+451 DSLTQFEGN
-460 YEQGKLKGEK
+460 YEQGKHKGEK

-496 SKMSGGKAA
+496 SEMNCGKAA
-505 VLIQENAGSSQGAD
+505 VLIQENAGSTQGAG
-519 YTKEILKNNTLL
+519 YTKKILEKNTLL
-531 ASIHMSADLFIGKSN
+531 ASIHMSTDLFIGKSS

-567 FIDFSNDGYIRQS
+567 FIDFSNDGYTRQS

-585 QSINLKDTGNA
+585 QSTNLKDTGNA
-596 KARYEELVNLVVRGK
+596 KARYQELVNLIVRGK
-611 GKDDKNLNYFKECYE
+611 GKDNKNLNYFKDCYE
-626 EDYITLN
+626 EDYITLDGN
-633 GDDWTYS
+633 DWTYS
-640 QHKKNEL
+640 QHKKIDI
-647 NPSYEEF
+647 NPKKEDFE
-654 MKDVRD
+654 KVVKE
-660 YLAWRI
+660 YLVWRI
-666 SDVLKNGY
+666 SDSIKNG
-674 LRINE
+674 E
-679 HHFKENSKSFNNYEL
+679 S
-694 KLGKFKIGDIFEKI
+694 LGK
-708 ATRYKGKGDK
+708 
-718 FKAVSNKKTNDFKY
+718 
-732 PMVYAKF
+732 
-739 GDNGIMYWGKENDF
+739 
-753 ETKANVLS
+753 
-761 IIYNGAI
+761 
-768 AAGLVYAQPFETGIL
+768 
-783 AESYLIRLKNEEI
+783 
-796 SFEATLYL
+796 
-804 ASVLKKVLYP
+804 
-814 KYSRDYLATWTDKV
+814 
-828 ENDYIYLPLNSKNK
+828 
-842 IDFEYMENFICKLE
+842 
-856 IEAYK
+856 
-861 DLKEFL
+861 
-867 LNNSFG
+867 
-873 II
+873 

>member
-1 MPKSIEEKVEDWCK
+1 MSKSIEEKVEDWCK
-15 KQLDNYFTKTEKIN
+15 KQLDKYYTKTESIN
-29 DEIEIALKSA
+29 EEIEKALQLA
-39 PSKKGGE
+39 PSKNGGD
-46 GNNFPDIKCFIESQ
+46 GNNYPDIKCFIESESL
-60 NMRKIPVMIE
+60 RKIPVMIE

-80 FDKDGNILNID
+80 FDKDGNVLNTD

-96 NYTVIA
+96 NYSVIS

-111 YGNAILTYTESYK
+111 YGNAILTYTNSFK
-124 EVVAIGINGYEEN
+124 EVVAIGVNGYEQGKN
-137 KKLVTEIGVYYI
+137 FITEIGAYYI
-149 SDENLFIPK
+149 SEANLFIPK
-158 KVADYSDLSFLKKE
+158 KIANYSDLSFLKDE
-172 NIEKFIRQIDELKLT
+172 NVEKFIKQIDELKLT

-198 EDDIEKRLKNINQ
+198 EDDIEKKLKNINQ

-238 QGKVSGL
+238 KGKVSGL

-265 NKITDFLSERNL
+265 NKITDFLGERNL

-298 EVPENG
+298 EIPVNG
-304 ESKLKTVYTCVKN
+304 ESKLKTVYTSVKS

-336 FNVLNEWV
+336 FNVLNDWV

-392 NLMIEDVKKK
+392 NLMIEDVRKK
-402 VTSPEEQNK
+402 VTSLEEQNK
-411 KIVQIKA
+411 AIAKIKA

-439 LMGDGSSNIIHG
+439 LMGDGSSNIIHA
-451 DSITEFEGN
+451 DSLTQFEGN
-460 YEQGKLKGEK
+460 YEQGKHKGEK

-496 SKMSGGKAA
+496 SEMNCGKAA
-505 VLIQENAGSSQGAD
+505 VLIQENAGSTQGAG
-519 YTKEILKNNTLL
+519 YTKKILEKNTLL
-531 ASIHMSADLFIGKSN
+531 ASIHMSTDLFIGKSS

-567 FIDFSNDGYIRQS
+567 FIDFSNDGYTRQS

-585 QSINLKDTGNA
+585 QSTNLKDTGNA
-596 KARYEELVNLVVRGK
+596 KARYLELVNLIVRGK
-611 GKDDKNLNYFKECYE
+611 GKDNKNLNYFKDCYE
-626 EDYITLN
+626 EDYITLDGN
-633 GDDWTYS
+633 DWTYS
-640 QHKKNEL
+640 QHKKNW
-647 NPSYEEF
+647 Y
-654 MKDVRD
+654 
-660 YLAWRI
+660 
-666 SDVLKNGY
+666 
-674 LRINE
+674 
-679 HHFKENSKSFNNYEL
+679 KS
-694 KLGKFKIGDIFEKI
+694 
-708 ATRYKGKGDK
+708 
-718 FKAVSNKKTNDFKY
+718 
-732 PMVYAKF
+732 
-739 GDNGIMYWGKENDF
+739 
-753 ETKANVLS
+753 
-761 IIYNGAI
+761 
-768 AAGLVYAQPFETGIL
+768 
-783 AESYLIRLKNEEI
+783 
-796 SFEATLYL
+796 
-804 ASVLKKVLYP
+804 
-814 KYSRDYLATWTDKV
+814 
-828 ENDYIYLPLNSKNK
+828 
-842 IDFEYMENFICKLE
+842 
-856 IEAYK
+856 
-861 DLKEFL
+861 
-867 LNNSFG
+867 
-873 II
+873 

>member
-1 MPKSIEEKVEDWCK
+1 MSKSIEEKVEDWCK
-15 KQLDNYFTKTEKIN
+15 KQLDKYYTKTESIN
-29 DEIEIALKSA
+29 EEIEKALQLA
-39 PSKKGGE
+39 PSKNGGD
-46 GNNFPDIKCFIESQ
+46 GNNYPDIKCFIESESL
-60 NMRKIPVMIE
+60 RKIPVMIE

-80 FDKDGNILNID
+80 FDKAGNVLNTD

-96 NYTVIA
+96 NYSVIS

-111 YGNAILTYTESYK
+111 YGNAILTYTNSFK
-124 EVVAIGINGYEEN
+124 EVVAIGVNGYEQGKN
-137 KKLVTEIGVYYI
+137 FITEIGAYYI
-149 SDENLFIPK
+149 SEANLFIPK
-158 KVADYSDLSFLKKE
+158 KIANYSDLSFLKDE
-172 NIEKFIRQIDELKLT
+172 NVEKFIKQIDELKLT

-198 EDDIEKRLKNINQ
+198 EDDIEKKLKNINQ

-238 QGKVSGL
+238 KGKVSGL

-265 NKITDFLSERNL
+265 NKITDFLGERNL

-298 EVPENG
+298 EIPVNG
-304 ESKLKTVYTCVKN
+304 ESKLKTVYTSVKS

-336 FNVLNEWV
+336 FNVLNDWV

-392 NLMIEDVKKK
+392 NLMIEDVRKK
-402 VTSPEEQNK
+402 VTSLEEQNK
-411 KIVQIKA
+411 AIAKIKA

-439 LMGDGSSNIIHG
+439 LMGDGSSNIIHA
-451 DSITEFEGN
+451 DSLTQFEGN
-460 YEQGKLKGEK
+460 YEQGKHKGEK

-496 SKMSGGKAA
+496 SEMNCGKAA
-505 VLIQENAGSSQGAD
+505 VLIQENAGSTQGAG
-519 YTKEILKNNTLL
+519 YTKKILEKNTLL
-531 ASIHMSADLFIGKSN
+531 ASIHMSTDLFIGKSS

-567 FIDFSNDGYIRQS
+567 FIDFSNDGYTRQS

-585 QSINLKDTGNA
+585 QSTNLKDTGNA
-596 KARYEELVNLVVRGK
+596 KARYQELVNLIVRGK
-611 GKDDKNLNYFKECYE
+611 GKDNKNLNYFKDCYE
-626 EDYITLN
+626 EDYITLDGN
-633 GDDWTYS
+633 DWTYS
-640 QHKKNEL
+640 QHKKIDI
-647 NPSYEEF
+647 NPKKEDFE
-654 MKDVRD
+654 KVVKE

-666 SDVLKNGY
+666 SDSIKNG
-674 LRINE
+674 E
-679 HHFKENSKSFNNYEL
+679 S
-694 KLGKFKIGDIFEKI
+694 LGK
-708 ATRYKGKGDK
+708 
-718 FKAVSNKKTNDFKY
+718 
-732 PMVYAKF
+732 
-739 GDNGIMYWGKENDF
+739 
-753 ETKANVLS
+753 
-761 IIYNGAI
+761 
-768 AAGLVYAQPFETGIL
+768 
-783 AESYLIRLKNEEI
+783 
-796 SFEATLYL
+796 
-804 ASVLKKVLYP
+804 
-814 KYSRDYLATWTDKV
+814 
-828 ENDYIYLPLNSKNK
+828 
-842 IDFEYMENFICKLE
+842 
-856 IEAYK
+856 
-861 DLKEFL
+861 
-867 LNNSFG
+867 
-873 II
+873 

>member
-1 MPKSIEEKVEDWCK
+1 MSKSIEEKVEDWCK
-15 KQLDNYFTKTEKIN
+15 KQLDKYYTKTESIN
-29 DEIEIALKSA
+29 EEIEKALQLA
-39 PSKKGGE
+39 PSKNGGD
-46 GNNFPDIKCFIESQ
+46 GNNYPDIKCFIESESL
-60 NMRKIPVMIE
+60 RKIPVMIE

-80 FDKDGNILNID
+80 FDKDGNVLNTD

-96 NYTVIA
+96 NYSVIS

-111 YGNAILTYTESYK
+111 YGNAILTYTNSFK
-124 EVVAIGINGYEEN
+124 EVVAIGVNGYEQGKN
-137 KKLVTEIGVYYI
+137 FITEIGAYYI
-149 SDENLFIPK
+149 SEANLFIPK
-158 KVADYSDLSFLKKE
+158 KIANYSDLSFLKDE
-172 NIEKFIRQIDELKLT
+172 NVEKFIKQIDELKLT

-198 EDDIEKRLKNINQ
+198 EDDIEKKLKNINQ

-238 QGKVSGL
+238 KGKVSGL

-265 NKITDFLSERNL
+265 NKITDFLGERNL

-298 EVPENG
+298 EIPVNG
-304 ESKLKTVYTCVKN
+304 ESKLKTVYTSVKS

-336 FNVLNEWV
+336 FNVLNDWV

-392 NLMIEDVKKK
+392 NLMIEDVRKK
-402 VTSPEEQNK
+402 VTSLEEQNK
-411 KIVQIKA
+411 AIAKIKA

-439 LMGDGSSNIIHG
+439 LMGDGSSNIIHA
-451 DSITEFEGN
+451 DSLTQFEGN
-460 YEQGKLKGEK
+460 YEQGKHKGEK

-496 SKMSGGKAA
+496 SEMNCGKAA
-505 VLIQENAGSSQGAD
+505 VLIQENAGSTQGAG
-519 YTKEILKNNTLL
+519 YTKKILEKNTLL
-531 ASIHMSADLFIGKSN
+531 ASIHMSTDLFIGKSS

-567 FIDFSNDGYIRQS
+567 FIDFSNDGYTRQS

-585 QSINLKDTGNA
+585 QSTNLKDTGNA
-596 KARYEELVNLVVRGK
+596 KARYQELVNLIVRGK
-611 GKDDKNLNYFKECYE
+611 GKDNKNLNYFKDCYE
-626 EDYITLN
+626 EDYITLDGN
-633 GDDWTYS
+633 DWTYS
-640 QHKKNEL
+640 QHKKIDI
-647 NPSYEEF
+647 NPKKEDFE
-654 MKDVRD
+654 KVVKE

-666 SDVLKNGY
+666 SDSIKNGE
-674 LRINE
+674 R
-679 HHFKENSKSFNNYEL
+679 
-694 KLGKFKIGDIFEKI
+694 LGK
-708 ATRYKGKGDK
+708 
-718 FKAVSNKKTNDFKY
+718 
-732 PMVYAKF
+732 
-739 GDNGIMYWGKENDF
+739 
-753 ETKANVLS
+753 
-761 IIYNGAI
+761 
-768 AAGLVYAQPFETGIL
+768 
-783 AESYLIRLKNEEI
+783 
-796 SFEATLYL
+796 
-804 ASVLKKVLYP
+804 
-814 KYSRDYLATWTDKV
+814 
-828 ENDYIYLPLNSKNK
+828 
-842 IDFEYMENFICKLE
+842 
-856 IEAYK
+856 
-861 DLKEFL
+861 
-867 LNNSFG
+867 
-873 II
+873 

>member
-1 MPKSIEEKVEDWCK
+1 MSKSIEEKVEDWCK
-15 KQLDNYFTKTEKIN
+15 KQLDKYYTKTESIN
-29 DEIEIALKSA
+29 EEIEKALQLA
-39 PSKKGGE
+39 PSKNGGD
-46 GNNFPDIKCFIESQ
+46 GNNYPDIKCFIESESL
-60 NMRKIPVMIE
+60 RKIPVMIE
-70 VKGTKGDFGK
+70 VKGTKDDFGK
-80 FDKDGNILNID
+80 FDKDGNVLNTD

-96 NYTVIA
+96 NYSVIS

-111 YGNAILTYTESYK
+111 YGNAILTYTNSFK
-124 EVVAIGINGYEEN
+124 EVVAIGVNGYEQGKN
-137 KKLVTEIGVYYI
+137 FITEIGAYYI
-149 SDENLFIPK
+149 SEANLFIPK
-158 KVADYSDLSFLKKE
+158 KIANYSDLSFLKDE
-172 NIEKFIRQIDELKLT
+172 NVEKFIKQIDELKLT

-198 EDDIEKRLKNINQ
+198 EDDIEKKLKNINQ

-226 LISGLI
+226 LILGLI

-238 QGKVSGL
+238 KGKVSGL

-265 NKITDFLSERNL
+265 NKITDFLGERNL

-298 EVPENG
+298 EIPVNG
-304 ESKLKTVYTCVKN
+304 ESKLKTVYTSVKS

-336 FNVLNEWV
+336 FNVLNDWV

-392 NLMIEDVKKK
+392 NLMIEDVRKK
-402 VTSPEEQNK
+402 VTSLEEQNK
-411 KIVQIKA
+411 AIAKIKA

-439 LMGDGSSNIIHG
+439 LMGDGSSNIIHA
-451 DSITEFEGN
+451 DSLTQFEGN
-460 YEQGKLKGEK
+460 YEQGKHKGEK

-496 SKMSGGKAA
+496 SEMNCGKAA
-505 VLIQENAGSSQGAD
+505 VLIQENAGSTQGAG
-519 YTKEILKNNTLL
+519 YTKKILEKNTLL
-531 ASIHMSADLFIGKSN
+531 ASIHMSTDLFIGKSS

-567 FIDFSNDGYIRQS
+567 FIDFSNDGYTRQS

-585 QSINLKDTGNA
+585 QSTNLKDTGNA
-596 KARYEELVNLVVRGK
+596 KARYQELVNLIVRGK
-611 GKDDKNLNYFKECYE
+611 GKDNKNLNYFKDCYE
-626 EDYITLN
+626 EDYITLDGN
-633 GDDWTYS
+633 DWTYS
-640 QHKKNEL
+640 QHKKIDI
-647 NPSYEEF
+647 NPKKEDFE
-654 MKDVRD
+654 KVVKE

-666 SDVLKNGY
+666 SDSIKNG
-674 LRINE
+674 E
-679 HHFKENSKSFNNYEL
+679 S
-694 KLGKFKIGDIFEKI
+694 LGK
-708 ATRYKGKGDK
+708 
-718 FKAVSNKKTNDFKY
+718 
-732 PMVYAKF
+732 
-739 GDNGIMYWGKENDF
+739 
-753 ETKANVLS
+753 
-761 IIYNGAI
+761 
-768 AAGLVYAQPFETGIL
+768 
-783 AESYLIRLKNEEI
+783 
-796 SFEATLYL
+796 
-804 ASVLKKVLYP
+804 
-814 KYSRDYLATWTDKV
+814 
-828 ENDYIYLPLNSKNK
+828 
-842 IDFEYMENFICKLE
+842 
-856 IEAYK
+856 
-861 DLKEFL
+861 
-867 LNNSFG
+867 
-873 II
+873 

>member
-1 MPKSIEEKVEDWCK
+1 MSKSIEEKVEDWCK
-15 KQLDNYFTKTEKIN
+15 KQLDKYYTKTESIN
-29 DEIEIALKSA
+29 EEIEKALQLA
-39 PSKKGGE
+39 PSKNGGD
-46 GNNFPDIKCFIESQ
+46 GNNYPDIKCFIESESL
-60 NMRKIPVMIE
+60 RKIPIMIE
-70 VKGTKGDFGK
+70 VKGTKDDFGK
-80 FDKDGNILNID
+80 FDKDGNVLNTD

-96 NYTVIA
+96 NYSVIS

-111 YGNAILTYTESYK
+111 YGNAILTYTNSFK
-124 EVVAIGINGYEEN
+124 EVVAIGVNGYEQGKN
-137 KKLVTEIGVYYI
+137 FITEIGAYYI
-149 SDENLFIPK
+149 SEANLFIPK
-158 KVADYSDLSFLKKE
+158 KIANYSDLSFLKDE
-172 NIEKFIRQIDELKLT
+172 NVEKFIKQIDELKLT

-198 EDDIEKRLKNINQ
+198 EDDIEKKLKNINQ

-238 QGKVSGL
+238 KGKVSGL

-265 NKITDFLSERNL
+265 NKITDFLGERNL

-298 EVPENG
+298 EIPVNG
-304 ESKLKTVYTCVKN
+304 ESKLKTVYTSVKS

-336 FNVLNEWV
+336 FNVLNDWV

-392 NLMIEDVKKK
+392 NLMIEDVRKK
-402 VTSPEEQNK
+402 VTSLEEQNK
-411 KIVQIKA
+411 AIAKIKA

-439 LMGDGSSNIIHG
+439 LMGDGSSNIIHA
-451 DSITEFEGN
+451 DSLTQFEGN
-460 YEQGKLKGEK
+460 YEQGKHKGEK

-496 SKMSGGKAA
+496 SEMNCGKAA
-505 VLIQENAGSSQGAD
+505 VLIQENAGSTQGAG
-519 YTKEILKNNTLL
+519 YTKKILEKNTLL
-531 ASIHMSADLFIGKSN
+531 ASIHMSTDLFIGKSS

-567 FIDFSNDGYIRQS
+567 FIDFSNDGYTRQS

-585 QSINLKDTGNA
+585 QSTNLKDTGNA
-596 KARYEELVNLVVRGK
+596 KARYQELVNLIVRGK
-611 GKDDKNLNYFKECYE
+611 GKDNKNLNYFKDCYE
-626 EDYITLN
+626 EDYITLDGN
-633 GDDWTYS
+633 DWTYS
-640 QHKKNEL
+640 QHKKIDI
-647 NPSYEEF
+647 NPKKEDFE
-654 MKDVRD
+654 KVVKE

-666 SDVLKNGY
+666 SDSIKNG
-674 LRINE
+674 E
-679 HHFKENSKSFNNYEL
+679 S
-694 KLGKFKIGDIFEKI
+694 LGK
-708 ATRYKGKGDK
+708 
-718 FKAVSNKKTNDFKY
+718 
-732 PMVYAKF
+732 
-739 GDNGIMYWGKENDF
+739 
-753 ETKANVLS
+753 
-761 IIYNGAI
+761 
-768 AAGLVYAQPFETGIL
+768 
-783 AESYLIRLKNEEI
+783 
-796 SFEATLYL
+796 
-804 ASVLKKVLYP
+804 
-814 KYSRDYLATWTDKV
+814 
-828 ENDYIYLPLNSKNK
+828 
-842 IDFEYMENFICKLE
+842 
-856 IEAYK
+856 
-861 DLKEFL
+861 
-867 LNNSFG
+867 
-873 II
+873 

>member
-1 MPKSIEEKVEDWCK
+1 MSKSIEEKVEDWCK
-15 KQLDNYFTKTEKIN
+15 KQLDKYYTKTESIN
-29 DEIEIALKSA
+29 EEIEKALQLA
-39 PSKKGGE
+39 PSKNGGD
-46 GNNFPDIKCFIESQ
+46 GNNYPDIKCFIESESL
-60 NMRKIPVMIE
+60 RKIPVMIE

-80 FDKDGNILNID
+80 FDKDGNVLNTD

-96 NYTVIA
+96 NYSVIS

-111 YGNAILTYTESYK
+111 YGNAILTYTNSFK
-124 EVVAIGINGYEEN
+124 EVVAIGVNGYEQGKN
-137 KKLVTEIGVYYI
+137 FITEIGAYYI
-149 SDENLFIPK
+149 SEANLFIPK
-158 KVADYSDLSFLKKE
+158 KIANYSDLSFLKDE
-172 NIEKFIRQIDELKLT
+172 NVEKFIKQIDELKLT

-198 EDDIEKRLKNINQ
+198 EDDIEKKLKNINQ

-238 QGKVSGL
+238 KGKVSGL

-265 NKITDFLSERNL
+265 NKITDFLGERNL

-288 LKNVFLYSKL
+288 LKNVFIYSKL
-298 EVPENG
+298 EIPVNG
-304 ESKLKTVYTCVKN
+304 ESKLKTVYTSVKS

-336 FNVLNEWV
+336 FNVLNDWV

-392 NLMIEDVKKK
+392 NLMIEDVRKK
-402 VTSPEEQNK
+402 VTSLEEQNK
-411 KIVQIKA
+411 AIAKIKA

-439 LMGDGSSNIIHG
+439 LMGDGSSNIIHA
-451 DSITEFEGN
+451 DSLTQFEGN
-460 YEQGKLKGEK
+460 YEQGKHKGEK

-496 SKMSGGKAA
+496 SEMNCGKAA
-505 VLIQENAGSSQGAD
+505 VLIQENAGSTQGAG
-519 YTKEILKNNTLL
+519 YTKKILEKNTLL
-531 ASIHMSADLFIGKSN
+531 ASIHMSTDLFIGKSS

-567 FIDFSNDGYIRQS
+567 FIDFSNDGYTRQS

-585 QSINLKDTGNA
+585 QSTNLKDTGNA
-596 KARYEELVNLVVRGK
+596 KARYQELVNLIVRGK
-611 GKDDKNLNYFKECYE
+611 GKDNKNLNYFKDCYE
-626 EDYITLN
+626 EDYITLDGN
-633 GDDWTYS
+633 DWTYS
-640 QHKKNEL
+640 QHKKIDI
-647 NPSYEEF
+647 NPKKEDFE
-654 MKDVRD
+654 KVVKE

-666 SDVLKNGY
+666 SDSIKNG
-674 LRINE
+674 E
-679 HHFKENSKSFNNYEL
+679 S
-694 KLGKFKIGDIFEKI
+694 LGK
-708 ATRYKGKGDK
+708 
-718 FKAVSNKKTNDFKY
+718 
-732 PMVYAKF
+732 
-739 GDNGIMYWGKENDF
+739 
-753 ETKANVLS
+753 
-761 IIYNGAI
+761 
-768 AAGLVYAQPFETGIL
+768 
-783 AESYLIRLKNEEI
+783 
-796 SFEATLYL
+796 
-804 ASVLKKVLYP
+804 
-814 KYSRDYLATWTDKV
+814 
-828 ENDYIYLPLNSKNK
+828 
-842 IDFEYMENFICKLE
+842 
-856 IEAYK
+856 
-861 DLKEFL
+861 
-867 LNNSFG
+867 
-873 II
+873 

>member
-1 MPKSIEEKVEDWCK
+1 MSKSIEEKVEDWCK
-15 KQLDNYFTKTEKIN
+15 KQLDKYYTKTESIN
-29 DEIEIALKSA
+29 EEIEKALQLA
-39 PSKKGGE
+39 PSKNGGD
-46 GNNFPDIKCFIESQ
+46 GNNYPDIKCFIESESL
-60 NMRKIPVMIE
+60 RKIPVMIE
-70 VKGTKGDFGK
+70 VKGTKDDFGK
-80 FDKDGNILNID
+80 FDKDGNVLNTD

-96 NYTVIA
+96 NYSVIS

-111 YGNAILTYTESYK
+111 YGNAILTYTNSFK
-124 EVVAIGINGYEEN
+124 EVVAIGVNGYEQGKN
-137 KKLVTEIGVYYI
+137 FITEIGAYYI
-149 SDENLFIPK
+149 SEANLFIPK
-158 KVADYSDLSFLKKE
+158 KIANYSDLSFLKDE
-172 NIEKFIRQIDELKLT
+172 NVEKFIKQIDELKLT

-198 EDDIEKRLKNINQ
+198 EDDIEKKLKNINQ

-238 QGKVSGL
+238 KGKVSGL

-265 NKITDFLSERNL
+265 NKITDFLGERNL

-298 EVPENG
+298 EIPVNG
-304 ESKLKTVYTCVKN
+304 ESKLKTVYTSVKS

-336 FNVLNEWV
+336 FNVLNDWV

-392 NLMIEDVKKK
+392 NLMIEDVRKK
-402 VTSPEEQNK
+402 VTSLEEQNK
-411 KIVQIKA
+411 AIAKIKA
-418 EQLLGIEKLPD
+418 DQLLGIEKLPD

-439 LMGDGSSNIIHG
+439 LMGDGSSNIIHA
-451 DSITEFEGN
+451 DSLTQFEGN
-460 YEQGKLKGEK
+460 YEQGKHKGEK

-496 SKMSGGKAA
+496 SEMNCGKAA
-505 VLIQENAGSSQGAD
+505 VLIQENAGSTQGAG
-519 YTKEILKNNTLL
+519 YTKKILEKNTLL
-531 ASIHMSADLFIGKSN
+531 ASIHMSTDLFIGKSS

-567 FIDFSNDGYIRQS
+567 FIDFSNDGYTRQS

-585 QSINLKDTGNA
+585 QSTNLKDTGNA
-596 KARYEELVNLVVRGK
+596 KARYQELVNLIVRGK
-611 GKDDKNLNYFKECYE
+611 GKDNKNLNYFKDCYE
-626 EDYITLN
+626 EDYITLDGN
-633 GDDWTYS
+633 DWTYS
-640 QHKKNEL
+640 QHKKIDI
-647 NPSYEEF
+647 NPKKEDFE
-654 MKDVRD
+654 KVVKE

-666 SDVLKNGY
+666 SDSIKNG
-674 LRINE
+674 E
-679 HHFKENSKSFNNYEL
+679 S
-694 KLGKFKIGDIFEKI
+694 LGK
-708 ATRYKGKGDK
+708 
-718 FKAVSNKKTNDFKY
+718 
-732 PMVYAKF
+732 
-739 GDNGIMYWGKENDF
+739 
-753 ETKANVLS
+753 
-761 IIYNGAI
+761 
-768 AAGLVYAQPFETGIL
+768 
-783 AESYLIRLKNEEI
+783 
-796 SFEATLYL
+796 
-804 ASVLKKVLYP
+804 
-814 KYSRDYLATWTDKV
+814 
-828 ENDYIYLPLNSKNK
+828 
-842 IDFEYMENFICKLE
+842 
-856 IEAYK
+856 
-861 DLKEFL
+861 
-867 LNNSFG
+867 
-873 II
+873 

>member
-1 MPKSIEEKVEDWCK
+1 MSKSIEEKVEDWCK
-15 KQLDNYFTKTEKIN
+15 KQLDKYYKKTESIN
-29 DEIEIALKSA
+29 EEIEKALQLA
-39 PSKKGGE
+39 PSKNGGD
-46 GNNFPDIKCFIESQ
+46 GNNYPDIKCFIESESL
-60 NMRKIPVMIE
+60 RKIPVMIE

-80 FDKDGNILNID
+80 FDKDGNVLNTD

-96 NYTVIA
+96 NYSVIS

-111 YGNAILTYTESYK
+111 YGNAILTYTNSFK
-124 EVVAIGINGYEEN
+124 EVVAIGVNGYEQGKN
-137 KKLVTEIGVYYI
+137 FITEIGAYYI
-149 SDENLFIPK
+149 SEANLFIPK
-158 KVADYSDLSFLKKE
+158 KIANYSDLSFLKDE
-172 NIEKFIRQIDELKLT
+172 NVEKFIKQIDELKLT

-198 EDDIEKRLKNINQ
+198 EDDIEKKLKNINQ

-238 QGKVSGL
+238 KGKVSGL

-265 NKITDFLSERNL
+265 NKITDFLGERNL

-298 EVPENG
+298 EIPVNG
-304 ESKLKTVYTCVKN
+304 ESKLKTVYTSVKS

-336 FNVLNEWV
+336 FNVLNDWV

-392 NLMIEDVKKK
+392 NLMIEDVRKK
-402 VTSPEEQNK
+402 VTSLEEQNK
-411 KIVQIKA
+411 AIAKIKA

-439 LMGDGSSNIIHG
+439 LMGDGSSNIIHA
-451 DSITEFEGN
+451 DSLTQFEGN
-460 YEQGKLKGEK
+460 YEQGKHKGEK

-496 SKMSGGKAA
+496 SEMNCGKAA
-505 VLIQENAGSSQGAD
+505 VLIQENAGSTQGAG
-519 YTKEILKNNTLL
+519 YTKKILEKNTLL
-531 ASIHMSADLFIGKSN
+531 ASIHMSTDLFIGKSS

-567 FIDFSNDGYIRQS
+567 FIDFSNDGYTRQS

-585 QSINLKDTGNA
+585 QSTNLKDTGNA
-596 KARYEELVNLVVRGK
+596 KARYQELVNLIVRGK
-611 GKDDKNLNYFKECYE
+611 GKDNKNLNYFKDCYE
-626 EDYITLN
+626 EDYITLDGN
-633 GDDWTYS
+633 DWTYS
-640 QHKKNEL
+640 QHKKIDI
-647 NPSYEEF
+647 NPKKEDFE
-654 MKDVRD
+654 KVVKE

-666 SDVLKNGY
+666 SDSIKNG
-674 LRINE
+674 E
-679 HHFKENSKSFNNYEL
+679 S
-694 KLGKFKIGDIFEKI
+694 LGK
-708 ATRYKGKGDK
+708 
-718 FKAVSNKKTNDFKY
+718 
-732 PMVYAKF
+732 
-739 GDNGIMYWGKENDF
+739 
-753 ETKANVLS
+753 
-761 IIYNGAI
+761 
-768 AAGLVYAQPFETGIL
+768 
-783 AESYLIRLKNEEI
+783 
-796 SFEATLYL
+796 
-804 ASVLKKVLYP
+804 
-814 KYSRDYLATWTDKV
+814 
-828 ENDYIYLPLNSKNK
+828 
-842 IDFEYMENFICKLE
+842 
-856 IEAYK
+856 
-861 DLKEFL
+861 
-867 LNNSFG
+867 
-873 II
+873 

>member
-1 MPKSIEEKVEDWCK
+1 MSKSIEEKVEDWCK
-15 KQLDNYFTKTEKIN
+15 KQLDKYYTKTESIN
-29 DEIEIALKSA
+29 EEIEKALQLA
-39 PSKKGGE
+39 PSKNGGD
-46 GNNFPDIKCFIESQ
+46 GNNYPDIKCFIESESL
-60 NMRKIPVMIE
+60 RKIPVMIE

-80 FDKDGNILNID
+80 FDKDGNVLNTD

-96 NYTVIA
+96 NYSVIS

-111 YGNAILTYTESYK
+111 YGNAILTYTNSFK
-124 EVVAIGINGYEEN
+124 EVVAIGVNGYEQGKN
-137 KKLVTEIGVYYI
+137 FITEIGAYYI
-149 SDENLFIPK
+149 SEANLFIPK
-158 KVADYSDLSFLKKE
+158 KIANYSDLSFLKDE
-172 NIEKFIRQIDELKLT
+172 NVEKFIKQIDELKLT

-198 EDDIEKRLKNINQ
+198 EDDIEKKLKNINQ

-238 QGKVSGL
+238 KGKVSGL

-265 NKITDFLSERNL
+265 NKITDFLGERNL

-298 EVPENG
+298 EIPVNG
-304 ESKLKTVYTCVKN
+304 ESKLKTVYTSVKS

-336 FNVLNEWV
+336 FNVLNDWV

-392 NLMIEDVKKK
+392 NLMIEDVRKK
-402 VTSPEEQNK
+402 VTSLEEQNK
-411 KIVQIKA
+411 AIAKIKA

-439 LMGDGSSNIIHG
+439 LMGDGSSNIIHA
-451 DSITEFEGN
+451 DSLTQFEGN
-460 YEQGKLKGEK
+460 YEQGKHKGEK

-496 SKMSGGKAA
+496 SEMNCGKAA
-505 VLIQENAGSSQGAD
+505 VLIQENAGSTQGAG
-519 YTKEILKNNTLL
+519 YTKKILEKNTLL
-531 ASIHMSADLFIGKSN
+531 ASIHMSTDLFIGKSS
-546 VQTAIYVF
+546 VQTAIFVF

-567 FIDFSNDGYIRQS
+567 FIDFSNDGYTRQS

-585 QSINLKDTGNA
+585 QSTNLKDTGNA
-596 KARYEELVNLVVRGK
+596 KARYQELVNLIVRGK
-611 GKDDKNLNYFKECYE
+611 GKDNKNLNYFKDCYE
-626 EDYITLN
+626 EDYITLDGN
-633 GDDWTYS
+633 DWTYS
-640 QHKKNEL
+640 QHKKIDI
-647 NPSYEEF
+647 NPKKEDFE
-654 MKDVRD
+654 KVVKE

-666 SDVLKNGY
+666 SDSIKNG
-674 LRINE
+674 E
-679 HHFKENSKSFNNYEL
+679 S
-694 KLGKFKIGDIFEKI
+694 LGK
-708 ATRYKGKGDK
+708 
-718 FKAVSNKKTNDFKY
+718 
-732 PMVYAKF
+732 
-739 GDNGIMYWGKENDF
+739 
-753 ETKANVLS
+753 
-761 IIYNGAI
+761 
-768 AAGLVYAQPFETGIL
+768 
-783 AESYLIRLKNEEI
+783 
-796 SFEATLYL
+796 
-804 ASVLKKVLYP
+804 
-814 KYSRDYLATWTDKV
+814 
-828 ENDYIYLPLNSKNK
+828 
-842 IDFEYMENFICKLE
+842 
-856 IEAYK
+856 
-861 DLKEFL
+861 
-867 LNNSFG
+867 
-873 II
+873 

>member
-1 MPKSIEEKVEDWCK
+1 MSKSIEEKVEDWCK
-15 KQLDNYFTKTEKIN
+15 KQLDKYYTKTESIN
-29 DEIEIALKSA
+29 EEFEKALQLA
-39 PSKKGGE
+39 PSKNGGD
-46 GNNFPDIKCFIESQ
+46 GNNYPDIKCFIESESL
-60 NMRKIPVMIE
+60 RKIPVMIE

-80 FDKDGNILNID
+80 FDKDGNVLNTD

-96 NYTVIA
+96 NYSVIS

-111 YGNAILTYTESYK
+111 YGNAILTYTNSFK
-124 EVVAIGINGYEEN
+124 EVVAIGVNGYEQGKN
-137 KKLVTEIGVYYI
+137 FITEIGAYYI
-149 SDENLFIPK
+149 SEANLFIPK
-158 KVADYSDLSFLKKE
+158 KIANYSDLSFLKDE
-172 NIEKFIRQIDELKLT
+172 NVEKFIKQIDELKLT

-198 EDDIEKRLKNINQ
+198 EDDIEKKLKNINQ

-238 QGKVSGL
+238 KGKVSGL

-265 NKITDFLSERNL
+265 NKITDFLGERNL

-298 EVPENG
+298 EIPVNG
-304 ESKLKTVYTCVKN
+304 ESKLKTVYTSVKS

-336 FNVLNEWV
+336 FNVLNDWV

-392 NLMIEDVKKK
+392 NLMIEDVRKK
-402 VTSPEEQNK
+402 VTSLEEQNK
-411 KIVQIKA
+411 AIAKIKA

-439 LMGDGSSNIIHG
+439 LMGDGSSNIIHA
-451 DSITEFEGN
+451 DSLTQFEGN
-460 YEQGKLKGEK
+460 YEQGKHKGEK

-496 SKMSGGKAA
+496 SEMNCGKAA
-505 VLIQENAGSSQGAD
+505 VLIQENAGSTQGAG
-519 YTKEILKNNTLL
+519 YTKKILEKNTLL
-531 ASIHMSADLFIGKSN
+531 ASIHMSTDLFIGKSS

-567 FIDFSNDGYIRQS
+567 FIDFSNDGYTRQS

-585 QSINLKDTGNA
+585 QSTNLKDTGNA
-596 KARYEELVNLVVRGK
+596 KARYQELVNLIVRGK
-611 GKDDKNLNYFKECYE
+611 GKDNKNLNYFKDCYE
-626 EDYITLN
+626 EDYITLDGN
-633 GDDWTYS
+633 DWTYS
-640 QHKKNEL
+640 QHKKIDI
-647 NPSYEEF
+647 NPKKEDFE
-654 MKDVRD
+654 KVVKE

-666 SDVLKNGY
+666 SDSIKNG
-674 LRINE
+674 E
-679 HHFKENSKSFNNYEL
+679 S
-694 KLGKFKIGDIFEKI
+694 LGK
-708 ATRYKGKGDK
+708 
-718 FKAVSNKKTNDFKY
+718 
-732 PMVYAKF
+732 
-739 GDNGIMYWGKENDF
+739 
-753 ETKANVLS
+753 
-761 IIYNGAI
+761 
-768 AAGLVYAQPFETGIL
+768 
-783 AESYLIRLKNEEI
+783 
-796 SFEATLYL
+796 
-804 ASVLKKVLYP
+804 
-814 KYSRDYLATWTDKV
+814 
-828 ENDYIYLPLNSKNK
+828 
-842 IDFEYMENFICKLE
+842 
-856 IEAYK
+856 
-861 DLKEFL
+861 
-867 LNNSFG
+867 
-873 II
+873 

>member
-1 MPKSIEEKVEDWCK
+1 MSKSIEEKVEDWCK
-15 KQLDNYFTKTEKIN
+15 KQIDKYYTKTESIN
-29 DEIEIALKSA
+29 EEIEKALQLA
-39 PSKKGGE
+39 PSKNGGD
-46 GNNFPDIKCFIESQ
+46 GNNYPDIKCFIESESL
-60 NMRKIPVMIE
+60 RKIPVMIE

-80 FDKDGNILNID
+80 FDKAGNVLNTD

-96 NYTVIA
+96 NYSVIS

-111 YGNAILTYTESYK
+111 YGNAILTYTNSFK
-124 EVVAIGINGYEEN
+124 EVVAIGVNGYEQGKN
-137 KKLVTEIGVYYI
+137 FITEIGAYYI
-149 SDENLFIPK
+149 SEANLFIPK
-158 KVADYSDLSFLKKE
+158 KIANYSDLSFLKDE
-172 NIEKFIRQIDELKLT
+172 NVEKFIKQIDELKLT

-198 EDDIEKRLKNINQ
+198 EDDIEKKLKNINQ

-238 QGKVSGL
+238 KGKVSGL

-265 NKITDFLSERNL
+265 NKITDFLGERNL

-298 EVPENG
+298 EIPVNG
-304 ESKLKTVYTCVKN
+304 ESKLKTVYTSVKS

-336 FNVLNEWV
+336 FNVLNDWV

-392 NLMIEDVKKK
+392 NLMIEDVRKK
-402 VTSPEEQNK
+402 VTSLEEQNK
-411 KIVQIKA
+411 AIAKIKA

-439 LMGDGSSNIIHG
+439 LMGDGSSNIIHA
-451 DSITEFEGN
+451 DSLTQFEGN
-460 YEQGKLKGEK
+460 YEQGKHKGEK

-496 SKMSGGKAA
+496 SEMNCGKAA
-505 VLIQENAGSSQGAD
+505 VLIQENAGSTQGAG
-519 YTKEILKNNTLL
+519 YTKKILEKNTLL
-531 ASIHMSADLFIGKSN
+531 ASIHMSTDLFIGKSS

-567 FIDFSNDGYIRQS
+567 FIDFSNDGYTRQS

-585 QSINLKDTGNA
+585 QSTNLKDTGNA
-596 KARYEELVNLVVRGK
+596 KARYQELVNLIVRGK
-611 GKDDKNLNYFKECYE
+611 GKDNKNLNYFKDCYE
-626 EDYITLN
+626 EDYITLDGN
-633 GDDWTYS
+633 DWTYS
-640 QHKKNEL
+640 QHKKIDI
-647 NPSYEEF
+647 NPKKEDFE
-654 MKDVRD
+654 KVVKE

-666 SDVLKNGY
+666 SDSIKNG
-674 LRINE
+674 E
-679 HHFKENSKSFNNYEL
+679 S
-694 KLGKFKIGDIFEKI
+694 LGK
-708 ATRYKGKGDK
+708 
-718 FKAVSNKKTNDFKY
+718 
-732 PMVYAKF
+732 
-739 GDNGIMYWGKENDF
+739 
-753 ETKANVLS
+753 
-761 IIYNGAI
+761 
-768 AAGLVYAQPFETGIL
+768 
-783 AESYLIRLKNEEI
+783 
-796 SFEATLYL
+796 
-804 ASVLKKVLYP
+804 
-814 KYSRDYLATWTDKV
+814 
-828 ENDYIYLPLNSKNK
+828 
-842 IDFEYMENFICKLE
+842 
-856 IEAYK
+856 
-861 DLKEFL
+861 
-867 LNNSFG
+867 
-873 II
+873 

>member
-1 MPKSIEEKVEDWCK
+1 MSKSIEEKVEDWCK
-15 KQLDNYFTKTEKIN
+15 KQLDKYYTKTESIN
-29 DEIEIALKSA
+29 EEIEKALQLA
-39 PSKKGGE
+39 PSKNGGD
-46 GNNFPDIKCFIESQ
+46 GNNYPDIKCFIESESL
-60 NMRKIPVMIE
+60 RKIPIMIE
-70 VKGTKGDFGK
+70 VKGTKDDFGK
-80 FDKDGNILNID
+80 FDKDGNVLNTD

-96 NYTVIA
+96 NYSVIS

-111 YGNAILTYTESYK
+111 YGNAILTYTNSFK
-124 EVVAIGINGYEEN
+124 EVVAIGVNGYEQGKN
-137 KKLVTEIGVYYI
+137 FITEIGAYYI
-149 SDENLFIPK
+149 SEANLFIPK
-158 KVADYSDLSFLKKE
+158 KIANYSDLSFLKDE
-172 NIEKFIRQIDELKLT
+172 NVEKFIKQIDELKLT

-198 EDDIEKRLKNINQ
+198 EDDIEKKLKNINQ

-238 QGKVSGL
+238 KGKVSGL

-265 NKITDFLSERNL
+265 NKITDFLGERNL

-298 EVPENG
+298 EIPVNG
-304 ESKLKTVYTCVKN
+304 ESKLKTVYTSVKS

-336 FNVLNEWV
+336 FNVLNDWV

-392 NLMIEDVKKK
+392 NLMIEDVRKK
-402 VTSPEEQNK
+402 VTSLEEQNK
-411 KIVQIKA
+411 AIAKIKA

-439 LMGDGSSNIIHG
+439 LMGDGSSNIIHA
-451 DSITEFEGN
+451 DSLTQFEGN
-460 YEQGKLKGEK
+460 YEQGKHKGEK

-496 SKMSGGKAA
+496 SEMNCGKAA
-505 VLIQENAGSSQGAD
+505 VLIQENAGSTQGAG
-519 YTKEILKNNTLL
+519 YTKKILEKNTLL
-531 ASIHMSADLFIGKSN
+531 ASIHMSTDLFIGKSS

-567 FIDFSNDGYIRQS
+567 FIDFSNDGYTRQS

-585 QSINLKDTGNA
+585 QSTNLKDTGNA
-596 KARYEELVNLVVRGK
+596 KARYLELVNLIVRGK
-611 GKDDKNLNYFKECYE
+611 GKDNKNLNYFKDCYE
-626 EDYITLN
+626 EDYITLDGN
-633 GDDWTYS
+633 DWTYS
-640 QHKKNEL
+640 QHKKIDI
-647 NPSYEEF
+647 NPKKEDFE
-654 MKDVRD
+654 KVVKE

-666 SDVLKNGY
+666 SDSIKNG
-674 LRINE
+674 E
-679 HHFKENSKSFNNYEL
+679 S
-694 KLGKFKIGDIFEKI
+694 LGK
-708 ATRYKGKGDK
+708 
-718 FKAVSNKKTNDFKY
+718 
-732 PMVYAKF
+732 
-739 GDNGIMYWGKENDF
+739 
-753 ETKANVLS
+753 
-761 IIYNGAI
+761 
-768 AAGLVYAQPFETGIL
+768 
-783 AESYLIRLKNEEI
+783 
-796 SFEATLYL
+796 
-804 ASVLKKVLYP
+804 
-814 KYSRDYLATWTDKV
+814 
-828 ENDYIYLPLNSKNK
+828 
-842 IDFEYMENFICKLE
+842 
-856 IEAYK
+856 
-861 DLKEFL
+861 
-867 LNNSFG
+867 
-873 II
+873 

>member
-1 MPKSIEEKVEDWCK
+1 MSKSIEEKVEDWCK
-15 KQLDNYFTKTEKIN
+15 KQLDKYYTKTESIN
-29 DEIEIALKSA
+29 EEIEKALQLA
-39 PSKKGGE
+39 PSKNGGD
-46 GNNFPDIKCFIESQ
+46 GNNYPDIKCFIESESL
-60 NMRKIPVMIE
+60 RKIPVMIE
-70 VKGTKGDFGK
+70 VKGTKDDFGK
-80 FDKDGNILNID
+80 FDKDGNVLNTD

-96 NYTVIA
+96 NYSVIS

-111 YGNAILTYTESYK
+111 YGNAILTYTNSFK
-124 EVVAIGINGYEEN
+124 EVVAIGVNGYEQGKN
-137 KKLVTEIGVYYI
+137 FITEIGAYYI
-149 SDENLFIPK
+149 SEANLFIPK
-158 KVADYSDLSFLKKE
+158 KIANYSDLSFLKDE
-172 NIEKFIRQIDELKLT
+172 NVEKFIKQIDELKLT

-198 EDDIEKRLKNINQ
+198 EDDIEKKLKNINQ

-238 QGKVSGL
+238 KGKVSGL

-265 NKITDFLSERNL
+265 NKITDFLGERNL

-298 EVPENG
+298 EIPVNG
-304 ESKLKTVYTCVKN
+304 ESKLKTVYTSVKS

-336 FNVLNEWV
+336 FNVLNDWV

-392 NLMIEDVKKK
+392 NLMIEDVRKK
-402 VTSPEEQNK
+402 VTSLEEQNK
-411 KIVQIKA
+411 AIAKIKA

-439 LMGDGSSNIIHG
+439 LMGDGSSNIIHA
-451 DSITEFEGN
+451 DSLTQFEGN
-460 YEQGKLKGEK
+460 YEQGKHKGEK

-496 SKMSGGKAA
+496 SEMNCGKAA
-505 VLIQENAGSSQGAD
+505 VLIQENAGSTQGAG
-519 YTKEILKNNTLL
+519 YTKKILEKNTLL
-531 ASIHMSADLFIGKSN
+531 ASIHMSTDLFIGKSS
-546 VQTAIYVF
+546 VQTAIFVF

-567 FIDFSNDGYIRQS
+567 FIDFSNDGYTRQS

-585 QSINLKDTGNA
+585 QSTNLKDTGNA
-596 KARYEELVNLVVRGK
+596 KARYQELVNLIVRGK
-611 GKDDKNLNYFKECYE
+611 GKDNKNLNYFKDCYE
-626 EDYITLN
+626 EDYITLDGN
-633 GDDWTYS
+633 DWTYS
-640 QHKKNEL
+640 QHKKIDI
-647 NPSYEEF
+647 NPKKEDFE
-654 MKDVRD
+654 KVVKE

-666 SDVLKNGY
+666 SDSIKNG
-674 LRINE
+674 E
-679 HHFKENSKSFNNYEL
+679 S
-694 KLGKFKIGDIFEKI
+694 LGK
-708 ATRYKGKGDK
+708 
-718 FKAVSNKKTNDFKY
+718 
-732 PMVYAKF
+732 
-739 GDNGIMYWGKENDF
+739 
-753 ETKANVLS
+753 
-761 IIYNGAI
+761 
-768 AAGLVYAQPFETGIL
+768 
-783 AESYLIRLKNEEI
+783 
-796 SFEATLYL
+796 
-804 ASVLKKVLYP
+804 
-814 KYSRDYLATWTDKV
+814 
-828 ENDYIYLPLNSKNK
+828 
-842 IDFEYMENFICKLE
+842 
-856 IEAYK
+856 
-861 DLKEFL
+861 
-867 LNNSFG
+867 
-873 II
+873 

>member
-1 MPKSIEEKVEDWCK
+1 MSKSIEEKVEDWCK
-15 KQLDNYFTKTEKIN
+15 KQLDKYFTKTESIN
-29 DEIEIALKSA
+29 EEIEKALQLA
-39 PSKKGGE
+39 PSKNGGD
-46 GNNFPDIKCFIESQ
+46 GNNYPDIKCFIESESL
-60 NMRKIPVMIE
+60 RKIPVMIE

-80 FDKDGNILNID
+80 FDKDGNVLNTD

-96 NYTVIA
+96 NYSVIS

-111 YGNAILTYTESYK
+111 YGNAILTYTNSFK
-124 EVVAIGINGYEEN
+124 EVVAIGVNGYEQGKN
-137 KKLVTEIGVYYI
+137 FITEIGAYYI
-149 SDENLFIPK
+149 SEANLFIPK
-158 KVADYSDLSFLKKE
+158 KIANYSDLSFLKDE
-172 NIEKFIRQIDELKLT
+172 NVEKFIKQIDELKLT

-198 EDDIEKRLKNINQ
+198 EDDIEKKLKNINQ

-238 QGKVSGL
+238 KGKVSGL

-265 NKITDFLSERNL
+265 NKITDFLGERNL

-298 EVPENG
+298 EIPVNG
-304 ESKLKTVYTCVKN
+304 ESKLKTVYTSVKS

-336 FNVLNEWV
+336 FNVLNDWV

-392 NLMIEDVKKK
+392 NLMIEDVRKK
-402 VTSPEEQNK
+402 VTSLEEQNK
-411 KIVQIKA
+411 AIAKIKA

-439 LMGDGSSNIIHG
+439 LMGDGSSNIIHA
-451 DSITEFEGN
+451 DSLTQFEGN
-460 YEQGKLKGEK
+460 YEQGKHKGEK

-496 SKMSGGKAA
+496 SEMNCGKAA
-505 VLIQENAGSSQGAD
+505 VLIQENAGSTQGAG
-519 YTKEILKNNTLL
+519 YTKKILEKNTLL
-531 ASIHMSADLFIGKSN
+531 ASIHMSTDLFIGKSS

-567 FIDFSNDGYIRQS
+567 FIDFSNDGYTRQS

-585 QSINLKDTGNA
+585 QSTNLKDTGNA
-596 KARYEELVNLVVRGK
+596 KARYQELVNLIVRGK
-611 GKDDKNLNYFKECYE
+611 GKDNKNLNYFKDCYE
-626 EDYITLN
+626 EDYITLDGN
-633 GDDWTYS
+633 DWTYS
-640 QHKKNEL
+640 QHKKIDI
-647 NPSYEEF
+647 NPKKEDFE
-654 MKDVRD
+654 KVVKE

-666 SDVLKNGY
+666 SDSIKNG
-674 LRINE
+674 E
-679 HHFKENSKSFNNYEL
+679 S
-694 KLGKFKIGDIFEKI
+694 LGK
-708 ATRYKGKGDK
+708 
-718 FKAVSNKKTNDFKY
+718 
-732 PMVYAKF
+732 
-739 GDNGIMYWGKENDF
+739 
-753 ETKANVLS
+753 
-761 IIYNGAI
+761 
-768 AAGLVYAQPFETGIL
+768 
-783 AESYLIRLKNEEI
+783 
-796 SFEATLYL
+796 
-804 ASVLKKVLYP
+804 
-814 KYSRDYLATWTDKV
+814 
-828 ENDYIYLPLNSKNK
+828 
-842 IDFEYMENFICKLE
+842 
-856 IEAYK
+856 
-861 DLKEFL
+861 
-867 LNNSFG
+867 
-873 II
+873 

>member
-1 MPKSIEEKVEDWCK
+1 MSKSIEEKVEDWCK
-15 KQLDNYFTKTEKIN
+15 KQLDKYYTKTESIN
-29 DEIEIALKSA
+29 EEIEKALQLA
-39 PSKKGGE
+39 PSKNGGD
-46 GNNFPDIKCFIESQ
+46 GNNYPDIKCFIESESL
-60 NMRKIPVMIE
+60 RKIPVMIE

-80 FDKDGNILNID
+80 FDKDGNVLNTD

-96 NYTVIA
+96 NYSVIS

-111 YGNAILTYTESYK
+111 YGNAILTYTNSFK
-124 EVVAIGINGYEEN
+124 EVVAIGVNGYEQGKN
-137 KKLVTEIGVYYI
+137 FITEIGAYYI
-149 SDENLFIPK
+149 SEANLFIPK
-158 KVADYSDLSFLKKE
+158 KIANYSDLSFLKDE
-172 NIEKFIRQIDELKLT
+172 NVEKFIKQIDELKLT

-198 EDDIEKRLKNINQ
+198 EDDIEKKLKNINQ

-238 QGKVSGL
+238 KGKVSGL

-265 NKITDFLSERNL
+265 NKITDFLGERNL

-298 EVPENG
+298 EIPVHG
-304 ESKLKTVYTCVKN
+304 ESKLKTVYTSVKS

-336 FNVLNEWV
+336 FNVLNDWV

-392 NLMIEDVKKK
+392 NLMIEDVRKK
-402 VTSPEEQNK
+402 VTSLEEQNK
-411 KIVQIKA
+411 AIAKIKA

-439 LMGDGSSNIIHG
+439 LMGDGSSNIIHA
-451 DSITEFEGN
+451 DSLTQFEGN
-460 YEQGKLKGEK
+460 YEQGKHKGEK

-496 SKMSGGKAA
+496 SEMNCGKAA
-505 VLIQENAGSSQGAD
+505 VLIQENAGSTQGAG
-519 YTKEILKNNTLL
+519 YTKKILEKNTLL
-531 ASIHMSADLFIGKSN
+531 ASIHMSTDLFIGKSS

-567 FIDFSNDGYIRQS
+567 FIDFSNDGYTRQS

-585 QSINLKDTGNA
+585 QSTNLKDTGNA
-596 KARYEELVNLVVRGK
+596 KARYQELVNLIVRGK
-611 GKDDKNLNYFKECYE
+611 GKDNKNLNYFKDCYE
-626 EDYITLN
+626 EDYITLDGN
-633 GDDWTYS
+633 DWTYS
-640 QHKKNEL
+640 QHKKIDI
-647 NPSYEEF
+647 NPKKEDFE
-654 MKDVRD
+654 KVVKE

-666 SDVLKNGY
+666 SDSIKNG
-674 LRINE
+674 E
-679 HHFKENSKSFNNYEL
+679 S
-694 KLGKFKIGDIFEKI
+694 LGK
-708 ATRYKGKGDK
+708 
-718 FKAVSNKKTNDFKY
+718 
-732 PMVYAKF
+732 
-739 GDNGIMYWGKENDF
+739 
-753 ETKANVLS
+753 
-761 IIYNGAI
+761 
-768 AAGLVYAQPFETGIL
+768 
-783 AESYLIRLKNEEI
+783 
-796 SFEATLYL
+796 
-804 ASVLKKVLYP
+804 
-814 KYSRDYLATWTDKV
+814 
-828 ENDYIYLPLNSKNK
+828 
-842 IDFEYMENFICKLE
+842 
-856 IEAYK
+856 
-861 DLKEFL
+861 
-867 LNNSFG
+867 
-873 II
+873 